1 MLKKIFFPLLVL
13 LCCICNIVTAQVTP
27 DGILFQAV
35 ARDANGNAAAGRNIY
50 AKVNLLKS
58 TATGTSVYA
67 ESFKVVST
75 DDGVFT
81 IVIGKGTRT
90 SGVAGLSSIAWNEA
104 LHFVNIQIAIEPSL
118 PTPGWSADNNYVDMG
133 TSQLWTVPYAL
144 FSSKATVADS
154 AMSISTIVPGS
165 KGGTGVN
172 NTGRTITLGQN
183 LTFKGTGDITITT
196 TGVSNISLPTTGL
209 LANTQYVSDRIGTD
223 TVSLSNR
230 INALGV
236 SSGNTT
242 ALKVN
247 ISDTASMLNP
257 YLRKL
262 DTASLSKRIN
272 VKLDSAQI
280 PGIIAPYLASVAGL
294 KYADSAAMLLPYAIR
309 SNTIA
314 SINTKTNIADTAA
327 MLLPYAIRS
336 NTIASIDAE
345 KTRAL
350 AAEVLK
356 VNIADT
362 ASMLNRRFARD
373 TVALSNRINLKTNI
387 ADTSAM
393 LLPYA
398 IKSNTETSINTKVNI
413 IDTAAMLSPYA
424 INSNTVAS
432 IDAEKTRALTAEAL
446 KVNIADTASMLN
458 RRFGRDTVALSN
470 RINLKVNISDTALM
484 LSRRF
489 ARDTASLSN
498 RINLKTNI
506 ADTAAMLL
514 PYAIRSNTIASINA
528 EKARAIAEEA
538 LKVNIADTS
547 DMLLPYAIRSN
558 TIASINLKT
567 NIADTALM
575 LSRRFAR
582 DTASLS
588 NRINLKTNS
597 ADTAAMLLPYAI
609 RSNTVASINAEKAR
623 AIAEEALK
631 VNIADTTDMLLPY
644 AIRSNTIAS
653 INLKTNIADT
663 ALMLSRRFARDTA
676 ALSRRINLKTNIED
690 TAAMLL
696 PYAIRS
702 NTIASIN
709 AEKARAIGEEALK
722 VNIEDTAAMLLP
734 YAIRSNTVASINLK
748 TNIADTAAML
758 LPYAIRSN
766 TIASINLKTNI
777 ADTALMLSRRFAR
790 DTVSL
795 SNRINALG
803 TSVTNA
809 ISDASASN
817 GADLAAEIAR
827 ATAAEAL
834 KVNIADTSL
843 MLTRRFGRDTV
854 SLSNRINL
862 KTNIAD
868 TAAMLLPYA
877 IRSNTIAS
885 INAEKARAIAEEA
898 LKVNIADT
906 TDMLLPYAIRSN
918 TIASI
923 NLKTNI
929 ADTALMLSRR
939 FARDTASLSNR
950 INLKTNITDTA
961 DMLLPYAIRSNTETS
976 INAEKTRALTAEAL
990 KVNFSDTSLMLT
1002 KRFARDTVSLSN
1014 RINALGTSV
1023 ENAISDAV
1031 ESNGADLA
1039 AEIARATA
1047 AENLKVNIADTS
1059 LMLTKRFGRDTVAL
1073 SNRINLKTNIADT
1086 ADMLLP
1092 YAIRSNTETSIN
1104 AEKSRA
1110 LTAEALKVN
1119 IADTANMLSRRIA
1132 RDTVSLSNR
1141 INALGSSV
1149 STEISNAISSGGS
1162 DLAAEIARATAA
1174 EALKVNISDTS
1185 AMLTRRFA
1193 RDTVALS
1200 NRINLKTNIADT
1212 AAMLLPYAVRSNT
1225 IASITAETT
1234 RAIAAETALDTRVTS
1249 NTASITAETTRA
1261 IAAETALDTRVTSN
1275 TASITAETTRA
1286 IAAETALD
1294 TRVTSNTASITAETT
1309 RAIAAETALDTR
1321 VTSNTAS
1328 ITAETTRAIAAE
1340 TALDTRVTSNTAS
1353 ITAETTRAIAAETA
1367 LDTRVTTNASNIATN
1382 TANINSNTI
1391 NISNNATNIAANTI
1405 AINNRV
1411 SFTDMP
1417 TFLLPYLK
1425 IEDTTNMLANYK
1437 AAMIDNNARI
1447 DALVA
1452 DTATLITRFSYKEN
1466 LSNKS
1471 IDVSGDATS
1480 DTKYPTVKA
1489 VKDFVDNAITIATP
1503 DASTTV
1509 KGKIQLSG
1517 DLAGIAASPS
1527 VATVGGS
1534 TAVAINAA
1542 TILANTAT
1550 DANTVST
1557 IVKRDA
1563 SGNFIAG
1570 TITAGL
1576 TGNVTGNVTGNLTGN
1591 ASTATKLAA
1600 TKNIYGNAFDG
1611 SADLTQAIAGTFGG
1625 TGIDNGSKTITL
1637 GGNLLTANSFTTAGN
1652 FSTTLTSIGETNITL
1667 PTTGTIATLAGT
1679 ETMTN
1684 KTIVNVALTGVPTAP
1699 TAAAGT
1705 STNQLATTEFVN
1717 ATTSAATPDASP
1729 TVKGKI
1735 QLAGDLSGIAT
1746 SPTVNSVGGSSSST
1760 INTATILANAAT
1772 DINSNGTIVKRDI
1785 VGNFSA
1791 GTITADLAGNAST
1804 ATKLA
1809 ATKNIYGNAFDG
1821 SVNLTQAI
1829 AGTFGGTGVNN
1840 GNKTITLGGNILT
1853 ANSFTTVGNYST
1865 TLTSLGETNITLPTT
1880 GTIATLAGTETL
1892 LNKTL
1897 ASVNLT
1903 GIPTAPTA
1911 AANTNTDQVATT
1923 AFVLTTTAAAT
1934 PDATSILKGKVQLTN
1949 DFGGTAA
1956 LPTVVRVGGSTATDI
1971 NTATILANAST
1982 EVNTASAIVKRDA
1995 NGDFSAGTITANL
2008 LGTATNITGIALGA
2022 NGGTGVNNTGK
2033 TITLGGNIN
2042 TGRNFITTGVSGSGA
2057 DITFKTTNT
2066 TNLILP
2072 TAGTL
2077 ATLAGTEEFTNKT
2090 INGLSLIPATIGFSI
2105 SGGTTSKSLTI
2116 NNDATVS
2123 GTNTGDQTITLTGD
2137 VTGSGTGLFAT
2148 TLASSGVSA
2157 GVYGGATSVPT
2168 ITIDEKGRITN
2179 AAATTIT
2186 GVSSIGSLLESGKI
2200 IVGDQNNQAAKVDM
2214 SGDISI
2220 NNAGATTIGAN
2231 KITTSKLVNSA
2242 VTYDKIQNVS
2252 ATNKILGRV
2261 SAGAGLVEEISTIG
2275 TGNVV
2280 RAISPEFTG
2289 TPKVPTAT
2297 YPSND
2302 GTIASTQY
2310 VTTAIN
2316 NISASSV
2323 SGILGGAN
2331 GGTGVDNTGRT
2342 ITLGGDVNIAKNFTT
2357 TGTTGSNASDI
2368 TFKTTGPTV
2377 LELPLSGK
2385 LATMSDVSSS
2395 SIGGQQITGI
2405 INPVN
2410 GGTGVANDNTKLIT
2424 LGGSI
2429 TTGANLTT
2437 TGVTGSGANITFKT
2451 TAATDV
2457 ILPTTGT
2464 IATLAG
2470 TEILTAKTISALDNT
2485 ISNISNASIAASA
2498 NIDDTKLATISSAGK
2513 VLNAATT
2520 ATNANTADAIVARD
2534 ANGAFTAG
2542 IITASL
2548 NGNASSA
2555 TKLAATK
2562 TIYGNAFDG
2571 TANLTNIIASGFGGT
2586 GNGFTKFIGPAG
2598 SEKLFTLPNAD
2609 ATILTSNALVTVGQ
2623 GGTGAATAT
2632 QNFVFAGPA
2641 TGSSAGAPS
2650 FRALTAADLPAGS
2663 GSYIANSTTQQASSN
2678 FNISGAGIVGGNLT
2692 ANSFIVPGASS
2703 TQFLKGDGTLDGAT
2717 YATAGA
2723 NANITSLTGL
2733 TTALSLA
2740 QGGTGSTSKNF
2751 ADLTTAQTIAGAKTF
2766 SAIATFNTD
2775 ININGLKIG
2784 KGNSNTG
2791 ENTALGVNALSTN
2804 TGNYNTATGFEALKL
2819 SSSSSYNSGFGSRSL
2834 SNNTTGFE
2842 NTGLGF
2848 QSLYTNTTGNTNT
2861 ALGVNSMAL
2870 NTTGSFNIGL
2880 GNASLYNNT
2889 TGENNTGLGRAAL
2902 FTNTTGS
2909 SNTAIGFNAD
2919 VSTANLNNATALGA
2933 GAIVAASNT
2942 IQLGNAN
2949 IANVK
2954 TSGTITAGAV
2964 TYPKV
2969 DGLAGQVLITD
2980 GLGVPTFRTLDGAG
2994 ATLTNGKILVGN
3006 ASNVATAVNISGD
3019 VSITNTGVA
3028 TIADASITTSKLALG
3043 SVETDDLAASAVTFA
3058 KMQNIATNKL
3068 LGRTTAS
3075 TGAVEEI
3082 AMSGSGNVSRVIVPT
3097 YASMLL
3103 LNDSHSGALIYTQ
3116 HNNSPSF
3123 PDNLADGFYCTI
3135 VNYGGAPCTSN
3146 TLTLA
3151 KFYTNNTGNTGSST
3165 FTIPLG
3171 GTVSVYAIT
3180 IGGAKRYYINYGDAP
3195 AIAGTGLTNN
3205 AGTFNVNTSQNIST
3219 LSNLT
3224 TNGLVT
3230 TTGGTGALSV
3240 VASLPVT
3247 QGGTGLTSLT
3257 TGDLLYANGANS
3269 LAKLGIGTNGQIL
3282 TTNGTTIS
3290 WAPNSSASLSGG
3302 VAGAIPY
3309 QSAVG
3314 VTGYTAAGTSGQF
3327 LTSAGTG
3334 APTWTT
3340 IIPVANGGTG
3350 AATLT
3355 SNAVLL
3361 GNGTGAVQ
3369 TVAPGTTGNVLV
3381 SNGTTWVSQAA
3392 GASGVSLLG
3401 SIAATSNVKGATI
3414 SGSTLTLTPADATN
3428 GGIVTA
3434 AAQTFAGTKTFADVA
3449 LSGAINGNSTTS
3461 STIAGFNAAISS
3473 VTANLTISSANAA
3486 TYNGKVLVCSGSA
3499 FTVTFD
3505 STVPVGFSC
3514 MILQSDNNTVSFAGT
3529 NNRYNYTSTSGI
3541 YAIATAM
3548 CYASGSVLLTGDL
3561 Q

>member
-1 MLKKIFFPLLVL
+1 MLNKLFFLLLVI
-13 LCCICNIVTAQVTP
+13 LCCIGNTASAQVSP

-90 SGVAGLSSIAWNEA
+90 SGVAGLTSIAWNEA
-104 LHFVNIQIAIEPSL
+104 LYFVNIQIAIEPSL
-118 PTPGWSADNNYVDMG
+118 PTPGWSADNNFVDMG

-183 LTFKGTGDITITT
+183 LTFNGIGDITITT

-230 INALGV
+230 INALGI
-236 SSGNTT
+236 SSGNSTS
-242 ALKVN
+242 LKVN
-247 ISDTASMLNP
+247 ISDTANMLNP
-257 YLRKL
+257 YLRKA
-262 DTASLSKRIN
+262 DTASLSNRIN
-272 VKLDSAQI
+272 IKLDSAQI
-280 PGIIAPYLASVAGL
+280 PGIIAPYLVAVAGV
-294 KYADSAAMLLPYAIR
+294 KYADTASMLLPYAIR

-350 AAEVLK
+350 AAEALK

-362 ASMLNRRFARD
+362 ATMLNRRFARD

-387 ADTSAM
+387 ADTASMLLPYAIRSNTIASINTKTNITDTAAM

-398 IKSNTETSINTKVNI
+398 LRSNTITSIN
-413 IDTAAMLSPYA
+413 
-424 INSNTVAS
+424 
-432 IDAEKTRALTAEAL
+432 AEKTRALAAEAL
-446 KVNIADTASMLN
+446 KVNIADTAIMLSN
-458 RRFGRDTVALSN
+458 RFARDTAALSN

-489 ARDTASLSN
+489 ARDTASLSR
-498 RINLKTNI
+498 RINLKTEI
-506 ADTAAMLL
+506 
-514 PYAIRSNTIASINA
+514 
-528 EKARAIAEEA
+528 
-538 LKVNIADTS
+538 
-547 DMLLPYAIRSN
+547 
-558 TIASINLKT
+558 
-567 NIADTALM
+567 
-575 LSRRFAR
+575 
-582 DTASLS
+582 
-588 NRINLKTNS
+588 

-609 RSNTVASINAEKAR
+609 RSNTVASINAEKTR

-631 VNIADTTDMLLPY
+631 VNI
-644 AIRSNTIAS
+644 
-653 INLKTNIADT
+653 
-663 ALMLSRRFARDTA
+663 
-676 ALSRRINLKTNIED
+676 E
-690 TAAMLL
+690 
-696 PYAIRS
+696 
-702 NTIASIN
+702 
-709 AEKARAIGEEALK
+709 
-722 VNIEDTAAMLLP
+722 
-734 YAIRSNTVASINLK
+734 
-748 TNIADTAAML
+748 DTAAML

-777 ADTALMLSRRFAR
+777 SDTALMLSRRFAR
-790 DTVSL
+790 DTASL
-795 SNRINALG
+795 SR
-803 TSVTNA
+803 
-809 ISDASASN
+809 
-817 GADLAAEIAR
+817 
-827 ATAAEAL
+827 
-834 KVNIADTSL
+834 
-843 MLTRRFGRDTV
+843 
-854 SLSNRINL
+854 RINL
-862 KTNIAD
+862 KIEIAD

-877 IRSNTIAS
+877 IRSNTVAS
-885 INAEKARAIAEEA
+885 INAEKTRAIAEEA
-898 LKVNIADT
+898 LKVNIEDT
-906 TDMLLPYAIRSN
+906 AAMLLPYAIRSN

-929 ADTALMLSRR
+929 SDTALMLSRR
-939 FARDTASLSNR
+939 FARDTASLSRR
-950 INLKTNITDTA
+950 INLKIEIADTA
-961 DMLLPYAIRSNTETS
+961 AMLLPYAIRSNTVAS
-976 INAEKTRALTAEAL
+976 INAEKTRAIAEEAL
-990 KVNFSDTSLMLT
+990 KVNIEDTAAMLLPYAIRSNTIASINLKTNISDTALMLSR
-1002 KRFARDTVSLSN
+1002 RFARDTVALSNRINLKVNIADTALMLNRRIARDTVSLSN
-1014 RINALGTSV
+1014 RINALGNSVANEISNVISSNGADLAAEIARATAAENLKVNISDTSQMLTRRIARDTVSLSNRINALSTSV
-1023 ENAISDAV
+1023 QNAISDASA
-1031 ESNGADLA
+1031 SNGADLA

-1047 AENLKVNIADTS
+1047 AENLKVNIADTA
-1059 LMLTKRFGRDTVAL
+1059 LMLTRRFARDTASL
-1073 SNRINLKTNIADT
+1073 SRRINLKTNIADT

-1104 AEKSRA
+1104 TEKTRAIAAEV
-1110 LTAEALKVN
+1110 LKVN
-1119 IADTANMLSRRIA
+1119 IADTALMLSRRFA

-1149 STEISNAISSGGS
+1149 SNDIADAISSGGS

-1174 EALKVNISDTS
+1174 ENLKVNISDTS
-1185 AMLTRRFA
+1185 LMLTRRFA

-1212 AAMLLPYAVRSNT
+1212 AAMLLPYAIRSNT

-1234 RAIAAETALDTRVTS
+1234 RATTAENLKVNIADTATMLSRRFARDTVALSDRINLKTNIADTADMLLPYAIRSNTIASITAETTRATAAEAALDTRVVS

-1275 TASITAETTRA
+1275 TASITAERTRA

-1294 TRVTSNTASITAETT
+1294 TRVTSNTASITSNTNNIVLNLAKEIADSLTLASRIT
-1309 RAIAAETALDTR
+1309 SSENNITINTNDIAANLSKQRIDSGTLRNLINEN
-1321 VTSNTAS
+1321 TSSINTNLLKEQTDSLTLATKIRTDS
-1328 ITAETTRAIAAE
+1328 TDLYAKSVSDSTVLRGLI
-1340 TALDTRVTSNTAS
+1340 NTN
-1353 ITAETTRAIAAETA
+1353 INDINTN
-1367 LDTRVTTNASNIATN
+1367 TTNIAN
-1382 TANINSNTI
+1382 NAI
-1391 NISNNATNIAANTI
+1391 NISTNATNIAANTA

-1417 TFLLPYLK
+1417 TFLLPYVK
-1425 IEDTTNMLANYK
+1425 IEDTLNMLANYK

-1471 IDVSGDATS
+1471 TDVSGDATS
-1480 DTKYPTVKA
+1480 DTKYPSVKA
-1489 VKDFVDNAITIATP
+1489 VKDFVDNAITVATP
-1503 DASTTV
+1503 DASSTV

-1517 DLAGIAASPS
+1517 DLTGIAASPT

-1557 IVKRDA
+1557 IIKRDA

-1570 TITAGL
+1570 TITAAL
-1576 TGNVTGNVTGNLTGN
+1576 TGNVTGNVTGELTGN

-1625 TGIDNGSKTITL
+1625 TGVDNGSKTITL
-1637 GGNLLTANSFTTAGN
+1637 GGNILTANSFTTAGN
-1652 FSTTLTSIGETNITL
+1652 YSTTLTSIGETNITL

-1679 ETMTN
+1679 ETLTN
-1684 KTIVNVALTGVPTAP
+1684 KTIVDLTLTGVPTAP

-1717 ATTSAATPDASP
+1717 ASTSAATPDASP

-1735 QLAGDLSGIAT
+1735 QLAGDLGGIAT
-1746 SPTVNSVGGSSSST
+1746 LPTVNSVGGSSSST

-1772 DINSNGTIVKRDI
+1772 DVNSSSTIVKRDV

-1791 GTITADLAGNAST
+1791 GTITAELVGNAST
-1804 ATKLA
+1804 ATKLV

-1821 SVNLTQAI
+1821 SVDLTQAI

-1840 GNKTITLGGNILT
+1840 GDKTITLGGNILT

-1865 TLTSLGETNITLPTT
+1865 TLTTTGATNITLPTT
-1880 GTIATLAGTETL
+1880 GTVATLAGTETL

-1897 ASVNLT
+1897 ADVTLT
-1903 GIPTAPTA
+1903 GVPTAPTA
-1911 AANTNTDQVATT
+1911 SANTNTDQVATT
-1923 AFVLTTTAAAT
+1923 AFVLSTTAAAT
-1934 PDATSILKGKVQLTN
+1934 PDATSVLKGKVQLTN

-1956 LPTVVRVGGSTATDI
+1956 LPQVVRVGGSTAASI
-1971 NTATILANAST
+1971 NAATILANTAT
-1982 EVNTASAIVKRDA
+1982 EVNTSSTLVKRDG
-1995 NGDFSAGTITANL
+1995 NGDFSAGIITANL

-2022 NGGTGVNNTGK
+2022 NGGTGVDNTGK
-2033 TITLGGNIN
+2033 TITLGGDII
-2042 TGRNFITTGVSGSGA
+2042 TGRNFTTTGVTGSGA

-2077 ATLAGTEEFTNKT
+2077 ATLAGTEAFTNKT

-2105 SGGTTSKSLTI
+2105 SGGTTSKSLTVG
-2116 NNDATVS
+2116 NDATVS

-2137 VTGSGTGLFAT
+2137 VTGSGTGSFAT

-2179 AAATTIT
+2179 ASATTIT
-2186 GVSSIGSLLESGKI
+2186 GVSSIGSLLENGKI
-2200 IVGDQNNQAAKVDM
+2200 IVGDQNDQAAKVDM
-2214 SGDISI
+2214 TGDISI
-2220 NNAGATTIGAN
+2220 INTGATTIGAN
-2231 KITTSKLVNSA
+2231 KITTAKLVNSA
-2242 VTYDKIQNVS
+2242 VTYAKMQNVS
-2252 ATNKILGRV
+2252 ATDKILGRV
-2261 SAGAGLVEEISTIG
+2261 SAGAGVIEEIATIG

-2280 RAISPEFTG
+2280 RSISPTFTG
-2289 TPKVPTAT
+2289 VPTVPTAT

-2323 SGILGGAN
+2323 SGILGGTN

-2342 ITLGGDVNIAKNFTT
+2342 ITLGGNVNIAKNFTT
-2357 TGTTGSNASDI
+2357 TGMTGANASDI

-2395 SIGGQQITGI
+2395 SIGGQQITGV

-2437 TGVTGSGANITFKT
+2437 TGVTGSGADITFKT
-2451 TAATDV
+2451 TGATDV

-2470 TEILTAKTISALDNT
+2470 TETLTAKTIDALDNT
-2485 ISNISNASIAASA
+2485 LLNISNASIAAGA
-2498 NIDDTKLATISSAGK
+2498 NIEDTKLATISTAGK

-2520 ATNANTADAIVARD
+2520 ATNGNTPDAIVARD

-2586 GNGFTKFIGPAG
+2586 GNGFTKFIGPASG
-2598 SEKLFTLPNAD
+2598 EKLFTLPNAD
-2609 ATILTSNALVTVGQ
+2609 ATILTTNALVTVGQ
-2623 GGTGAATAT
+2623 GGTGASTAT

-2678 FNISGAGIVGGNLT
+2678 FNISGDGVVGGNVT
-2692 ANSFIVPGASS
+2692 ANSFIVPSATSS
-2703 TQFLKGDGTLDGAT
+2703 QFLKGDGTLDGRT
-2717 YATAGA
+2717 FATAGA

-2740 QGGTGSTSKNF
+2740 QGGTGSTTKNF
-2751 ADLTTAQTIAGAKTF
+2751 MDLSTAQTIAGVKTF
-2766 SAIATFNTD
+2766 NNMVNAPSLSLNNGTATWQISGPANSSSLTILQAGCCGRIEIDNLGRMGIGANYSPAYQLDVEGDGRFTKD
-2775 ININGLKIG
+2775 ILVNGLTIG
-2784 KGNSNTG
+2784 LGAGQIASNTVVG
-2791 ENTALGVNALSTN
+2791 
-2804 TGNYNTATGFEALKL
+2804 K
-2819 SSSSSYNSGFGSRSL
+2819 NSL
-2834 SNNTTGFE
+2834 IANTTGE
-2842 NTGLGF
+2842 LNTVLG
-2848 QSLYTNTTGNTNT
+2848 SDALKTNTTGN
-2861 ALGVNSMAL
+2861 
-2870 NTTGSFNIGL
+2870 
-2880 GNASLYNNT
+2880 
-2889 TGENNTGLGRAAL
+2889 
-2902 FTNTTGS
+2902 
-2909 SNTAIGFNAD
+2909 SNTAIGVQALFAN
-2919 VSTANLNNATALGA
+2919 VSGSMNTAVGQWSLSGTTGSKNTAIGYSAVTGTNNLTNATAIGYGA
-2933 GAIVAASNT
+2933 VVAASNT
-2942 IQLGNAN
+2942 IQLGDV
-2949 IANVK
+2949 NVTNVN
-2954 TSGTITAGAV
+2954 TSGTIKAGAV
-2964 TYPKV
+2964 TYPKI
-2969 DGLAGQVLITD
+2969 DGTSGQVLVTD
-2980 GLGVPTFRTLDGAG
+2980 GAGNASFRTIDGAG
-2994 ATLTNGKILVGN
+2994 ANLTDGKILVGN
-3006 ASNVATAVNISGD
+3006 ASNIAAPVNLSGD
-3019 VSITNTGVA
+3019 ITMTNAGVTSI
-3028 TIADASITTSKLALG
+3028 ASN
-3043 SVETDDLAASAVTFA
+3043 AVTFA

-3075 TGAVEEI
+3075 TGVIEEI
-3082 AMSGSGNVSRVIVPT
+3082 SMSGSGNVSRVIVPT
-3097 YASMLL
+3097 YASMLS

-3123 PDNLADGFYCTI
+3123 PETLADGFVCTI
-3135 VNYGGAPCTSN
+3135 VNYGGAVCTSN
-3146 TLTLA
+3146 TLTSA

-3165 FTIPLG
+3165 FSIPLG
-3171 GTVSVYAIT
+3171 GTATVYAIK
-3180 IGGAKRYYINYGDAP
+3180 IGGAQRYYINYGDAP
-3195 AIAGTGLTNN
+3195 AIAGTGITNS
-3205 AGTFNVNTSQNIST
+3205 AGTLNVNTTQNIGT

-3240 VASLPVT
+3240 IASLPVT
-3247 QGGTGLTSLT
+3247 QGGTGLTTLT

-3314 VTGYTAAGTSGQF
+3314 VTSYTAAGTSGQF

-3340 IIPVANGGTG
+3340 TIPVANGGTG

-3392 GASGVSLLG
+3392 GASGVSLVG
-3401 SIAATSNVKGATI
+3401 TIAATSNVKGATI

-3461 STIAGFNAAISS
+3461 STIAGFNAAITS

-3514 MILQSDNNTVSFAGT
+3514 MILQSDNNTVSFLGT

>member
-1 MLKKIFFPLLVL
+1 
-13 LCCICNIVTAQVTP
+13 
-27 DGILFQAV
+27 
-35 ARDANGNAAAGRNIY
+35 
-50 AKVNLLKS
+50 
-58 TATGTSVYA
+58 
-67 ESFKVVST
+67 
-75 DDGVFT
+75 
-81 IVIGKGTRT
+81 
-90 SGVAGLSSIAWNEA
+90 
-104 LHFVNIQIAIEPSL
+104 
-118 PTPGWSADNNYVDMG
+118 
-133 TSQLWTVPYAL
+133 
-144 FSSKATVADS
+144 
-154 AMSISTIVPGS
+154 
-165 KGGTGVN
+165 
-172 NTGRTITLGQN
+172 
-183 LTFKGTGDITITT
+183 
-196 TGVSNISLPTTGL
+196 
-209 LANTQYVSDRIGTD
+209 
-223 TVSLSNR
+223 
-230 INALGV
+230 
-236 SSGNTT
+236 
-242 ALKVN
+242 
-247 ISDTASMLNP
+247 
-257 YLRKL
+257 
-262 DTASLSKRIN
+262 
-272 VKLDSAQI
+272 
-280 PGIIAPYLASVAGL
+280 
-294 KYADSAAMLLPYAIR
+294 
-309 SNTIA
+309 
-314 SINTKTNIADTAA
+314 
-327 MLLPYAIRS
+327 
-336 NTIASIDAE
+336 
-345 KTRAL
+345 
-350 AAEVLK
+350 
-356 VNIADT
+356 
-362 ASMLNRRFARD
+362 
-373 TVALSNRINLKTNI
+373 
-387 ADTSAM
+387 
-393 LLPYA
+393 
-398 IKSNTETSINTKVNI
+398 
-413 IDTAAMLSPYA
+413 
-424 INSNTVAS
+424 
-432 IDAEKTRALTAEAL
+432 
-446 KVNIADTASMLN
+446 
-458 RRFGRDTVALSN
+458 
-470 RINLKVNISDTALM
+470 
-484 LSRRF
+484 
-489 ARDTASLSN
+489 
-498 RINLKTNI
+498 
-506 ADTAAMLL
+506 
-514 PYAIRSNTIASINA
+514 
-528 EKARAIAEEA
+528 
-538 LKVNIADTS
+538 
-547 DMLLPYAIRSN
+547 
-558 TIASINLKT
+558 
-567 NIADTALM
+567 
-575 LSRRFAR
+575 
-582 DTASLS
+582 
-588 NRINLKTNS
+588 
-597 ADTAAMLLPYAI
+597 
-609 RSNTVASINAEKAR
+609 
-623 AIAEEALK
+623 
-631 VNIADTTDMLLPY
+631 
-644 AIRSNTIAS
+644 
-653 INLKTNIADT
+653 
-663 ALMLSRRFARDTA
+663 
-676 ALSRRINLKTNIED
+676 
-690 TAAMLL
+690 
-696 PYAIRS
+696 
-702 NTIASIN
+702 
-709 AEKARAIGEEALK
+709 
-722 VNIEDTAAMLLP
+722 
-734 YAIRSNTVASINLK
+734 
-748 TNIADTAAML
+748 
-758 LPYAIRSN
+758 
-766 TIASINLKTNI
+766 
-777 ADTALMLSRRFAR
+777 
-790 DTVSL
+790 
-795 SNRINALG
+795 
-803 TSVTNA
+803 
-809 ISDASASN
+809 
-817 GADLAAEIAR
+817 
-827 ATAAEAL
+827 
-834 KVNIADTSL
+834 
-843 MLTRRFGRDTV
+843 
-854 SLSNRINL
+854 
-862 KTNIAD
+862 
-868 TAAMLLPYA
+868 
-877 IRSNTIAS
+877 
-885 INAEKARAIAEEA
+885 
-898 LKVNIADT
+898 
-906 TDMLLPYAIRSN
+906 
-918 TIASI
+918 
-923 NLKTNI
+923 
-929 ADTALMLSRR
+929 
-939 FARDTASLSNR
+939 
-950 INLKTNITDTA
+950 
-961 DMLLPYAIRSNTETS
+961 
-976 INAEKTRALTAEAL
+976 
-990 KVNFSDTSLMLT
+990 
-1002 KRFARDTVSLSN
+1002 
-1014 RINALGTSV
+1014 
-1023 ENAISDAV
+1023 
-1031 ESNGADLA
+1031 
-1039 AEIARATA
+1039 
-1047 AENLKVNIADTS
+1047 
-1059 LMLTKRFGRDTVAL
+1059 
-1073 SNRINLKTNIADT
+1073 
-1086 ADMLLP
+1086 
-1092 YAIRSNTETSIN
+1092 
-1104 AEKSRA
+1104 
-1110 LTAEALKVN
+1110 
-1119 IADTANMLSRRIA
+1119 
-1132 RDTVSLSNR
+1132 
-1141 INALGSSV
+1141 
-1149 STEISNAISSGGS
+1149 
-1162 DLAAEIARATAA
+1162 
-1174 EALKVNISDTS
+1174 
-1185 AMLTRRFA
+1185 
-1193 RDTVALS
+1193 
-1200 NRINLKTNIADT
+1200 
-1212 AAMLLPYAVRSNT
+1212 
-1225 IASITAETT
+1225 
-1234 RAIAAETALDTRVTS
+1234 
-1249 NTASITAETTRA
+1249 
-1261 IAAETALDTRVTSN
+1261 
-1275 TASITAETTRA
+1275 
-1286 IAAETALD
+1286 
-1294 TRVTSNTASITAETT
+1294 
-1309 RAIAAETALDTR
+1309 
-1321 VTSNTAS
+1321 
-1328 ITAETTRAIAAE
+1328 
-1340 TALDTRVTSNTAS
+1340 
-1353 ITAETTRAIAAETA
+1353 
-1367 LDTRVTTNASNIATN
+1367 
-1382 TANINSNTI
+1382 
-1391 NISNNATNIAANTI
+1391 
-1405 AINNRV
+1405 
-1411 SFTDMP
+1411 MP

-1550 DANTVST
+1550 DANTNST

-1600 TKNIYGNAFDG
+1600 TKLIYGNAFDG

-1637 GGNLLTANSFTTAGN
+1637 GGNILTANSFTTAGN
-1652 FSTTLTSIGETNITL
+1652 FSTILTSIGETNITL

-1684 KTIVNVALTGVPTAP
+1684 KTIVDVALTGLPTAP

-1705 STNQLATTEFVN
+1705 STTQIATTEFVN

-1735 QLAGDLSGIAT
+1735 QLAGDLGGIAT

-1760 INTATILANAAT
+1760 INNATILANAAT
-1772 DINSNGTIVKRDI
+1772 DVNSSGTIVKRDI

-1821 SVNLTQAI
+1821 SVDLTQAI
-1829 AGTFGGTGVNN
+1829 AGTYGGTGINN
-1840 GNKTITLGGNILT
+1840 GSKTITLGGNILT

-1865 TLTSLGETNITLPTT
+1865 TLTSTGVTNITLPTT
-1880 GTIATLAGTETL
+1880 GTIATIAGTETL

-1897 ASVNLT
+1897 ADVILT
-1903 GIPTAPTA
+1903 GVPTAPTA
-1911 AANTNTDQVATT
+1911 TANTNTDQVATT
-1923 AFVLTTTAAAT
+1923 AFVLSTTAAAT

-1956 LPTVVRVGGSTATDI
+1956 LPQVAKVGGSTAAAI
-1971 NTATILANAST
+1971 NAATILANTAT
-1982 EVNTASAIVKRDA
+1982 NVNTVSAIVKRDA
-1995 NGDFSAGTITANL
+1995 NGDFSAGAITANL

-2022 NGGTGVNNTGK
+2022 NGGTGIDNTGK
-2033 TITLGGNIN
+2033 TITLGGDIN
-2042 TGRNFITTGVSGSGA
+2042 TGRNFTTTGVTGSGA
-2057 DITFKTTNT
+2057 DITLKTTNT
-2066 TNLILP
+2066 TSLILP
-2072 TAGTL
+2072 TSGTL
-2077 ATLAGTEEFTNKT
+2077 ATLAGTEAFTNKT
-2090 INGLSLIPATIGFSI
+2090 INGLSLIPASIGFSI

-2116 NNDATVS
+2116 GNDATVS

-2137 VTGSGTGLFAT
+2137 VTGSGTGSFAT

-2261 SAGAGLVEEISTIG
+2261 SVGAGLVEEISTIG

-2302 GTIASTQY
+2302 QTIASTQY

-2395 SIGGQQITGI
+2395 SIGGQQITGV

-2410 GGTGVANDNTKLIT
+2410 GGTGVANDNTKTIT

-2437 TGVTGSGANITFKT
+2437 IGVTGSGANITFKT

-2470 TEILTAKTISALDNT
+2470 TETLTAKIIDALDNT
-2485 ISNISNASIAASA
+2485 ISNISNASIAAGA
-2498 NIDDTKLATISSAGK
+2498 NIEDTKLATISTAGK
-2513 VLNAATT
+2513 VLNTATT
-2520 ATNANTADAIVARD
+2520 ATNANTVDAIVARD

-2586 GNGFTKFIGPAG
+2586 GNGFTKFIGPASG
-2598 SEKLFTLPNAD
+2598 EKLFTLPNAD
-2609 ATILTSNALVTVGQ
+2609 ATILTSNALVTVAQ

-2678 FNISGAGIVGGNLT
+2678 FNISGDGVVGGNVT
-2692 ANSFIVPGASS
+2692 ASSFIVPNALS
-2703 TQFLKGDGTLDGAT
+2703 TQFLKGDGTLDGRT
-2717 YATAGA
+2717 FATAGA

-2751 ADLTTAQTIAGAKTF
+2751 VDLTTAQTIAGQKTF
-2766 SAIATFNTD
+2766 SGTTIF
-2775 ININGLKIG
+2775 
-2784 KGNSNTG
+2784 NSNITVSG
-2791 ENTALGVNALSTN
+2791 LTIGLGGGTDNTNAAFGNGALTSNTVGLNNTAIGNAALTLN
-2804 TGNYNTATGFEALKL
+2804 TGSYNTAI
-2819 SSSSSYNSGFGSRSL
+2819 GSQVL
-2834 SNNTTGFE
+2834 PINTTGTNNTAMGYGALYNNVSGSSNSAIGDGALFY
-2842 NTGLGF
+2842 NTGSNNIAVG
-2848 QSLYTNTTGNTNT
+2848 SGANDKNTTGND
-2861 ALGVNSMAL
+2861 
-2870 NTTGSFNIGL
+2870 
-2880 GNASLYNNT
+2880 
-2889 TGENNTGLGRAAL
+2889 
-2902 FTNTTGS
+2902 
-2909 SNTAIGFNAD
+2909 NTAIGFNALQPNTTG
-2919 VSTANLNNATALGA
+2919 SKNTAIGSGSRVATAALTNATAIGFGA
-2933 GAIVAASNT
+2933 NVAASNT
-2942 IQLGNAN
+2942 IQLGNTD
-2949 IANVK
+2949 ITNVK
-2954 TSGTITAGAV
+2954 TTGTITAGAV

-2969 DGLAGQVLITD
+2969 DGLAGQVLVTD

-3019 VSITNTGVA
+3019 VSITNTGAA

-3043 SVETDDLAASAVTFA
+3043 AVEADDLAASAVTFA

-3247 QGGTGLTSLT
+3247 QGGTGLTSLA
-3257 TGDLLYANGANS
+3257 TGDILYANGANS

-3282 TTNGTTIS
+3282 TTNGTSIS

-3309 QSAVG
+3309 QSGVG

-3334 APTWTT
+3334 APTWTS
-3340 IIPVANGGTG
+3340 IIPVTSGGTG

-3369 TVAPGTTGNVLV
+3369 TVSPGTTGNVLV

-3392 GASGVSLLG
+3392 GASGVSLVG
-3401 SIAATSNVKGATI
+3401 TIAATSNVKGATI
-3414 SGSTLTLTPADATN
+3414 SGSTITLTPADATN

>member
-1 MLKKIFFPLLVL
+1 
-13 LCCICNIVTAQVTP
+13 
-27 DGILFQAV
+27 
-35 ARDANGNAAAGRNIY
+35 
-50 AKVNLLKS
+50 
-58 TATGTSVYA
+58 
-67 ESFKVVST
+67 
-75 DDGVFT
+75 
-81 IVIGKGTRT
+81 
-90 SGVAGLSSIAWNEA
+90 
-104 LHFVNIQIAIEPSL
+104 
-118 PTPGWSADNNYVDMG
+118 
-133 TSQLWTVPYAL
+133 
-144 FSSKATVADS
+144 
-154 AMSISTIVPGS
+154 
-165 KGGTGVN
+165 
-172 NTGRTITLGQN
+172 
-183 LTFKGTGDITITT
+183 
-196 TGVSNISLPTTGL
+196 
-209 LANTQYVSDRIGTD
+209 
-223 TVSLSNR
+223 
-230 INALGV
+230 
-236 SSGNTT
+236 
-242 ALKVN
+242 
-247 ISDTASMLNP
+247 
-257 YLRKL
+257 
-262 DTASLSKRIN
+262 
-272 VKLDSAQI
+272 
-280 PGIIAPYLASVAGL
+280 
-294 KYADSAAMLLPYAIR
+294 MLLPYAIR

-314 SINTKTNIADTAA
+314 SIN
-327 MLLPYAIRS
+327 
-336 NTIASIDAE
+336 
-345 KTRAL
+345 
-350 AAEVLK
+350 
-356 VNIADT
+356 
-362 ASMLNRRFARD
+362 
-373 TVALSNRINLKTNI
+373 LKT
-387 ADTSAM
+387 
-393 LLPYA
+393 
-398 IKSNTETSINTKVNI
+398 
-413 IDTAAMLSPYA
+413 
-424 INSNTVAS
+424 
-432 IDAEKTRALTAEAL
+432 
-446 KVNIADTASMLN
+446 
-458 RRFGRDTVALSN
+458 
-470 RINLKVNISDTALM
+470 NISDTALM

-489 ARDTASLSN
+489 ARDTASLSR
-498 RINLKTNI
+498 RINLKTEI

-528 EKARAIAEEA
+528 EKNRAIA
-538 LKVNIADTS
+538 
-547 DMLLPYAIRSN
+547 
-558 TIASINLKT
+558 
-567 NIADTALM
+567 
-575 LSRRFAR
+575 
-582 DTASLS
+582 
-588 NRINLKTNS
+588 
-597 ADTAAMLLPYAI
+597 
-609 RSNTVASINAEKAR
+609 
-623 AIAEEALK
+623 
-631 VNIADTTDMLLPY
+631 
-644 AIRSNTIAS
+644 
-653 INLKTNIADT
+653 
-663 ALMLSRRFARDTA
+663 
-676 ALSRRINLKTNIED
+676 
-690 TAAMLL
+690 
-696 PYAIRS
+696 
-702 NTIASIN
+702 
-709 AEKARAIGEEALK
+709 EEALK

-748 TNIADTAAML
+748 TNIADTALMLSRRFARDTVALSNRINLKVNIADTALMLSRRIARDTVSLSNRINALSTSVTNAISDAAASSGADLAAEIARATAAENLKVNIADTSLMLTRRIGRDTVSLSNRINALSTSVTNAISDAAASSGADLAAEIARATAAEALKVNIADTSLMLTRRFARDTASLSRRINLKANIADTADML

-766 TIASINLKTNI
+766 TETSINTEKNRAITAENLKVNI
-777 ADTALMLSRRFAR
+777 ADTALMLTRRFAR

-803 TSVTNA
+803 TSVQNA
-809 ISDASASN
+809 ISDATASN

-843 MLTRRFGRDTV
+843 MLTRRF
-854 SLSNRINL
+854 
-862 KTNIAD
+862 
-868 TAAMLLPYA
+868 
-877 IRSNTIAS
+877 
-885 INAEKARAIAEEA
+885 
-898 LKVNIADT
+898 
-906 TDMLLPYAIRSN
+906 
-918 TIASI
+918 
-923 NLKTNI
+923 
-929 ADTALMLSRR
+929 
-939 FARDTASLSNR
+939 ARDTASLSRR
-950 INLKTNITDTA
+950 INLKA
-961 DMLLPYAIRSNTETS
+961 
-976 INAEKTRALTAEAL
+976 
-990 KVNFSDTSLMLT
+990 
-1002 KRFARDTVSLSN
+1002 
-1014 RINALGTSV
+1014 
-1023 ENAISDAV
+1023 
-1031 ESNGADLA
+1031 
-1039 AEIARATA
+1039 
-1047 AENLKVNIADTS
+1047 
-1059 LMLTKRFGRDTVAL
+1059 
-1073 SNRINLKTNIADT
+1073 NIADT

-1104 AEKSRA
+1104 TEKTRA
-1110 LTAEALKVN
+1110 ITAENLKVN
-1119 IADTANMLSRRIA
+1119 IADTANMLSRRFA

-1149 STEISNAISSGGS
+1149 SNEIADAISIGGT

-1174 EALKVNISDTS
+1174 EALKVNIADTS

-1212 AAMLLPYAVRSNT
+1212 AAMLLPYAIRSNT
-1225 IASITAETT
+1225 IASITAETTRATTAENLKVNIADTANMLSRRFARDTVALSDRINLKTNIADTADMLLPYAIRSNTIASITAETTRATAAETALDTRVSSNTASITAERT

-1249 NTASITAETTRA
+1249 NTASITAERTRA

-1275 TASITAETTRA
+1275 TASITSNTNNIAINLAKEKADSLTLATRIASSENNITINTTD
-1286 IAAETALD
+1286 IAANLSKQRIDSALL
-1294 TRVTSNTASITAETT
+1294 RNLINENTSSINTNLLKEQTDSLTLATKIRIDSTDLFAKIVADSTILRGLINTN
-1309 RAIAAETALDTR
+1309 
-1321 VTSNTAS
+1321 TSDINT
-1328 ITAETTRAIAAE
+1328 
-1340 TALDTRVTSNTAS
+1340 N
-1353 ITAETTRAIAAETA
+1353 
-1367 LDTRVTTNASNIATN
+1367 TTNIAN
-1382 TANINSNTI
+1382 NAI
-1391 NISNNATNIAANTI
+1391 NISINATNIAANTA

-1425 IEDTTNMLANYK
+1425 IEDTLSMLANYK

-1471 IDVSGDATS
+1471 TDISGDATS
-1480 DTKYPTVKA
+1480 NTKYPSVKA

-1517 DLAGIAASPS
+1517 DLAGIAASPT

-1534 TAVAINAA
+1534 TAAAINAA

-1550 DANTVST
+1550 DANTNNT

-1570 TITAGL
+1570 IITAAL

-1600 TKNIYGNAFDG
+1600 TKLIYGNAFDG

-1625 TGIDNGSKTITL
+1625 TGVDNGSKTITL

-1652 FSTTLTSIGETNITL
+1652 YSTILTSTGETNITL

-1684 KTIVNVALTGVPTAP
+1684 KTIVDLTLTGVPTAP

-1735 QLAGDLSGIAT
+1735 QLAGDLGGIAT

-1772 DINSNGTIVKRDI
+1772 DVNSSSTIVKRDI

-1791 GTITADLAGNAST
+1791 GTITADLLGNAST
-1804 ATKLA
+1804 ATKLV

-1821 SVNLTQAI
+1821 SADLTQAI
-1829 AGTFGGTGVNN
+1829 AGTYGGTGVNN
-1840 GNKTITLGGNILT
+1840 GNKTITLGGNLLT

-1865 TLTSLGETNITLPTT
+1865 TLTSTGATNITLPTT

-1897 ASVNLT
+1897 ADVTLT
-1903 GIPTAPTA
+1903 GVPTAPTA
-1911 AANTNTDQVATT
+1911 SANTNTDQVATT
-1923 AFVLTTTAAAT
+1923 AFVLSTTAAAT

-1956 LPTVVRVGGSTATDI
+1956 LPQVVRVGGSTATNI
-1971 NTATILANAST
+1971 NAATILANSAT
-1982 EVNTASAIVKRDA
+1982 DVNTASAIVKRDA
-1995 NGDFSAGTITANL
+1995 NGDFSAGIITANL
-2008 LGTATNITGIALGA
+2008 MGTATNITGIALGA

-2033 TITLGGNIN
+2033 TITLGGDIN
-2042 TGRNFITTGVSGSGA
+2042 TGRNFTTTGVTGSGA
-2057 DITFKTTNT
+2057 DITFRTTNT

-2072 TAGTL
+2072 TSGTI
-2077 ATLAGTEEFTNKT
+2077 ATLAGTEAFTNKT

-2137 VTGSGTGLFAT
+2137 VTGSGTGSFAT
-2148 TLASSGVSA
+2148 TLASSGVTA

-2168 ITIDEKGRITN
+2168 ITIDEKGRVTN

-2200 IVGDQNNQAAKVDM
+2200 IVGDQNDQASKVDM
-2214 SGDISI
+2214 NGDVTI
-2220 NNAGATTIGAN
+2220 NNLGATLIGASKIVTN
-2231 KITTSKLVNSA
+2231 KIANSS
-2242 VTYDKIQNVS
+2242 VTYAKMQNVS
-2252 ATNKILGRV
+2252 ATDKILGRV
-2261 SAGAGLVEEISTIG
+2261 STGAGVIEEISTIG

-2280 RAISPEFTG
+2280 RAISPVFTG
-2289 TPKVPTAT
+2289 TPTVPTAT

-2342 ITLGGDVNIAKNFTT
+2342 ITLGGNVNIAKNFTT
-2357 TGTTGSNASDI
+2357 TGMTGANASDI

-2395 SIGGQQITGI
+2395 SIGGQQITGV

-2437 TGVTGSGANITFKT
+2437 TGVTGSGADITFKT

-2470 TEILTAKTISALDNT
+2470 TETLTAKTIDALDNT
-2485 ISNISNASIAASA
+2485 ILNISNTNIAAGA
-2498 NIDDTKLATISSAGK
+2498 NIDDTKLATISTAGK
-2513 VLNAATT
+2513 VLNSATT
-2520 ATNANTADAIVARD
+2520 ATNANTPEAIVARD

-2571 TANLTNIIASGFGGT
+2571 SANLTNIIASGFGGT

-2598 SEKLFTLPNAD
+2598 SERLFTLPNVD
-2609 ATILTSNALVTVGQ
+2609 ATILTTNALVTVAQ

-2641 TGSSAGAPS
+2641 SGSSAGAPS

-2678 FNISGAGIVGGNLT
+2678 FNISGDGVVGGNVT
-2692 ANSFIVPGASS
+2692 ASSFIVPNALG
-2703 TQFLKGDGTLDGAT
+2703 TQFLKGDGTLDGT
-2717 YATAGA
+2717 TFATAGA
-2723 NANITSLTGL
+2723 NSNITSLTGL

-2751 ADLTTAQTIAGAKTF
+2751 VDLTTAQTIAGAKTF
-2766 SAIATFNTD
+2766 SGIATFNTD

-2791 ENTALGVNALSTN
+2791 ENTAIGVNALSAN
-2804 TGNYNTATGFEALKL
+2804 TGNFNTATGFEALK
-2819 SSSSSYNSGFGSRSL
+2819 SSSSSNYNSGFGSRSL

-2848 QSLYTNTTGNTNT
+2848 QSLYANTTGNYNT
-2861 ALGVNSMAL
+2861 ALGVNTLAT
-2870 NTTGSFNIGL
+2870 NTTGSLNIAL

-2889 TGENNTGLGRAAL
+2889 TGDNNTALGRAAL

-2909 SNTAIGFNAD
+2909 SNTAIGINAD
-2919 VSTANLNNATALGA
+2919 VSTSNLSNATALGN
-2933 GAIVAASNT
+2933 GAIVSASNT
-2942 IQLGNAN
+2942 IQLGNTN
-2949 IANVK
+2949 VTNVK

-2980 GLGVPTFRTLDGAG
+2980 GSGVATFRTLDGAG
-2994 ATLTNGKILVGN
+2994 ANLTNGKILVGN
-3006 ASNVATAVNISGD
+3006 ASNVATAVTISGD
-3019 VSITNTGVA
+3019 VSISNTGAA
-3028 TIADASITTSKLALG
+3028 TIADASVTTSKLATG
-3043 SVETDDLAASAVTFA
+3043 AVETDDIANSAVTFA

-3097 YASMLL
+3097 YASMLSL
-3103 LNDSHSGALIYTQ
+3103 SDSYSGALIYTQ

-3123 PDNLADGFYCTI
+3123 PESLADGFYCTI
-3135 VNYGGAPCTSN
+3135 VNYGGAIFTSN
-3146 TLTLA
+3146 TLTTA

-3165 FTIPLG
+3165 FSIPLG
-3171 GTVSVYAIT
+3171 GTVNVYAIK
-3180 IGGAKRYYINYGDAP
+3180 IGGAQRYYINYGDAP
-3195 AIAGTGLTNN
+3195 ALAGTGLTNN
-3205 AGTFNVNTSQNIST
+3205 AGTFNVNASQNIST

-3240 VASLPVT
+3240 IASLPVT

-3327 LTSAGTG
+3327 LTSAGAG
-3334 APTWTT
+3334 APTWTST
-3340 IIPVANGGTG
+3340 IPVANGGTG

-3355 SNAVLL
+3355 SNAILL

-3392 GASGVSLLG
+3392 GASGVSLVG
-3401 SIAATSNVKGATI
+3401 TIAATSNVKGATI
-3414 SGSTLTLTPADATN
+3414 SGSTITLTPADATN

-3434 AAQTFAGTKTFADVA
+3434 AAQAFAGTKTFADVA
-3449 LSGAINGNSTTS
+3449 VAGALNGGSTSG
-3461 STIAGFNAAISS
+3461 STIAGFNAAISA

-3486 TYNGKVLVCSGSA
+3486 TYNGKVLVCSGST

-3514 MILQSDNNTVSFAGT
+3514 MILQSDNNTISFAGT

>member
-1 MLKKIFFPLLVL
+1 MLKKIFFPLLVM
-13 LCCICNIVTAQVTP
+13 LCCVSNIASAQVTP

-67 ESFKVVST
+67 ETFKVVST

-81 IVIGKGTRT
+81 IVIGKGTRI
-90 SGVAGLSSIAWNEA
+90 SGVSGLTAILWNEA
-104 LHFVNIQIAIEPSL
+104 LYFINIQIAIEPSL
-118 PTPGWSADNNYVDMG
+118 PTPGWTADNNYVDMG

-209 LANTQYVSDRIGTD
+209 LANTQYVADRIGTD

-230 INALGV
+230 INALV
-236 SSGNTT
+236 SSSGNSLADSIKLLREKIYTDSVGLSKKISLDSTVFTAKLRNDSTAITFKMRGDSTAITAKLRSDSTDLTT
-242 ALKVN
+242 KLKAKMLIDSNAITVKLRNDSTAITTKLRSDSTAITLKLRGDSTAITTKLRSDSSILNSKINLKVN
-247 ISDTASMLNP
+247 IADTASMLS
-257 YLRKL
+257 RRFDR
-262 DTASLSKRIN
+262 DTASLSNRIN
-272 VKLDSAQI
+272 LKVN
-280 PGIIAPYLASVAGL
+280 IADTG
-294 KYADSAAMLLPYAIR
+294 AMLLPYAIR

-314 SINTKTNIADTAA
+314 LIDAEKTRAQAEAALKVNIADTSA
-327 MLLPYAIRS
+327 MLSPYSIRS
-336 NTIASIDAE
+336 NTIALIDAEKTRAQAEAALKVNIADTSAMLSPYAIRSTTIAAIDAE

-350 AAEVLK
+350 DV
-356 VNIADT
+356 
-362 ASMLNRRFARD
+362 
-373 TVALSNRINLKTNI
+373 
-387 ADTSAM
+387 
-393 LLPYA
+393 
-398 IKSNTETSINTKVNI
+398 
-413 IDTAAMLSPYA
+413 
-424 INSNTVAS
+424 
-432 IDAEKTRALTAEAL
+432 EAL
-446 KVNIADTASMLN
+446 KVNIADTSLMLS

-470 RINLKVNISDTALM
+470 RINLKVNIADTSLM

-489 ARDTASLSN
+489 A
-498 RINLKTNI
+498 
-506 ADTAAMLL
+506 
-514 PYAIRSNTIASINA
+514 
-528 EKARAIAEEA
+528 
-538 LKVNIADTS
+538 
-547 DMLLPYAIRSN
+547 
-558 TIASINLKT
+558 
-567 NIADTALM
+567 
-575 LSRRFAR
+575 
-582 DTASLS
+582 
-588 NRINLKTNS
+588 
-597 ADTAAMLLPYAI
+597 
-609 RSNTVASINAEKAR
+609 
-623 AIAEEALK
+623 
-631 VNIADTTDMLLPY
+631 
-644 AIRSNTIAS
+644 
-653 INLKTNIADT
+653 
-663 ALMLSRRFARDTA
+663 
-676 ALSRRINLKTNIED
+676 
-690 TAAMLL
+690 
-696 PYAIRS
+696 
-702 NTIASIN
+702 
-709 AEKARAIGEEALK
+709 
-722 VNIEDTAAMLLP
+722 
-734 YAIRSNTVASINLK
+734 
-748 TNIADTAAML
+748 
-758 LPYAIRSN
+758 
-766 TIASINLKTNI
+766 
-777 ADTALMLSRRFAR
+777 
-790 DTVSL
+790 
-795 SNRINALG
+795 
-803 TSVTNA
+803 
-809 ISDASASN
+809 
-817 GADLAAEIAR
+817 
-827 ATAAEAL
+827 
-834 KVNIADTSL
+834 
-843 MLTRRFGRDTV
+843 RDTV

-877 IRSNTIAS
+877 IRSITNTS
-885 INAEKARAIAEEA
+885 INTEKARAIAEEA

-906 TDMLLPYAIRSN
+906 AAMLTSRFARDTVALSNRINLKVNIADTSLMLSRRFARDTVSLSNRINLKTNIADTAAMLLPYAIRSITNTSINTEKARAIAEEALKVNIADTAAMLLPYAISAN
-918 TIASI
+918 TIASL
-923 NLKTNI
+923 NTKVNN

-939 FARDTASLSNR
+939 FARDTVALSNRINLKVNIADTALMLSRRIARDTVSLSNRINALGNSVANEISNVISSNGADLAAEVARATAAENLKVNIADTALMLTRRFARDTAALSNR
-950 INLKTNITDTA
+950 INLKTNI
-961 DMLLPYAIRSNTETS
+961 
-976 INAEKTRALTAEAL
+976 
-990 KVNFSDTSLMLT
+990 SDTTLMLSR
-1002 KRFARDTVSLSN
+1002 RFARDTVSLSN
-1014 RINALGTSV
+1014 RINALSTSV
-1023 ENAISDAV
+1023 ANEISNV
-1031 ESNGADLA
+1031 ISNNGADLA

-1047 AENLKVNIADTS
+1047 AENLKVNIADTA
-1059 LMLTKRFGRDTVAL
+1059 LMLSRRFARDTAAL
-1073 SNRINLKTNIADT
+1073 SRRINLKLNIADT

-1104 AEKSRA
+1104 TEKTRAIAAEV
-1110 LTAEALKVN
+1110 LKVN
-1119 IADTANMLSRRIA
+1119 IADTALMLSRRFA

-1149 STEISNAISSGGS
+1149 SNEISNAISIGGT

-1174 EALKVNISDTS
+1174 ENLKVNISDTS
-1185 AMLTRRFA
+1185 AMLSRRFA

-1200 NRINLKTNIADT
+1200 NRINLKVNIADT
-1212 AAMLLPYAVRSNT
+1212 AAMLLPYAIRANT

-1234 RAIAAETALDTRVTS
+1234 RATTAENLKVNISDTSAMLSRRFARDTVALSDRINLKTNIGDTAAMLLPYAIRSITNASITAETTRATAAETALDTRVTSNTASITAEITRATAAETALNTRVTSNTASITALDTRVTS

-1261 IAAETALDTRVTSN
+1261 TAAETALDTRVTSNTASITALDTRVTSN

-1286 IAAETALD
+1286 TAAETDLD
-1294 TRVTSNTASITAETT
+1294 SRITSNTTA
-1309 RAIAAETALDTR
+1309 
-1321 VTSNTAS
+1321 
-1328 ITAETTRAIAAE
+1328 
-1340 TALDTRVTSNTAS
+1340 
-1353 ITAETTRAIAAETA
+1353 
-1367 LDTRVTTNASNIATN
+1367 IATN

-1391 NISNNATNIAANTI
+1391 NISTNATNIAANTT

-1437 AAMIDNNARI
+1437 TAMIDNNARI
-1447 DALVA
+1447 DALVT

-1471 IDVSGDATS
+1471 TDVSGDATS
-1480 DTKYPTVKA
+1480 DTKYPSVKA

-1517 DLAGIAASPS
+1517 DLTGIAASPTVNS
-1527 VATVGGS
+1527 VGGS
-1534 TAVAINAA
+1534 SSTTIHTAEILANAA
-1542 TILANTAT
+1542 TNANT
-1550 DANTVST
+1550 NST

-1563 SGNFIAG
+1563 NGNFTAS
-1570 TITAGL
+1570 TINAAL
-1576 TGNVTGNVTGNLTGN
+1576 TGNVTGDVTGNLTGN

-1600 TKNIYGNAFDG
+1600 TKLIYGNAFDG
-1611 SADLTQAIAGTFGG
+1611 STDLTQAIAGTFGG
-1625 TGIDNGSKTITL
+1625 TGVDNGSKTITL
-1637 GGNLLTANSFTTAGN
+1637 GGNVLTANSFTTAGN
-1652 FSTTLTSIGETNITL
+1652 FSTILTSTGATNITL

-1684 KTIVNVALTGVPTAP
+1684 KTIVDLTLTGVPTAP

-1735 QLAGDLSGIAT
+1735 QLAGDLGGIAT

-1772 DINSNGTIVKRDI
+1772 DVNSSSTIVKRDV

-1791 GTITADLAGNAST
+1791 GSITAELLGNAST
-1804 ATKLA
+1804 ATKFA

-1821 SVNLTQAI
+1821 SVDLTQAI
-1829 AGTFGGTGVNN
+1829 AGTYGGTGVNN

-1865 TLTSLGETNITLPTT
+1865 TLTSTGVTNITLPTT
-1880 GTIATLAGTETL
+1880 GTIATLGGTETL

-1897 ASVNLT
+1897 VDVALT
-1903 GIPTAPTA
+1903 GVPTAPTA
-1911 AANTNTDQVATT
+1911 TANTNTDQVATT
-1923 AFVLTTTAAAT
+1923 AFVLSTTAAAT

-1956 LPTVVRVGGSTATDI
+1956 LPQVAKVGGSTAAAI
-1971 NTATILANAST
+1971 NAATILANTAT
-1982 EVNTASAIVKRDA
+1982 DVNTASALVKRDA
-1995 NGDFSAGTITANL
+1995 NGDFSAGIITANL
-2008 LGTATNITGIALGA
+2008 LGTSTNITGIALGA
-2022 NGGTGVNNTGK
+2022 NGGTGVNNAGK
-2033 TITLGGNIN
+2033 IITLGGDIN
-2042 TGRNFITTGVSGSGA
+2042 TGRNFTTTGVTGSGA

-2066 TNLILP
+2066 TNLVLP
-2072 TAGTL
+2072 TSGTL
-2077 ATLAGTEEFTNKT
+2077 ATLAGSEAFTNKT

-2105 SGGTTSKSLTI
+2105 SGGTTSKSLTVG
-2116 NNDATVS
+2116 NDATVS

-2137 VTGSGTGLFAT
+2137 LTGTGTGSFAT
-2148 TLASSGVSA
+2148 TLASSGVTA

-2200 IVGDQNNQAAKVDM
+2200 IVGDQNNQASKVDM
-2214 SGDISI
+2214 NGDVTI
-2220 NNAGATTIGAN
+2220 NNLGATLIGTS
-2231 KITTSKLVNSA
+2231 KITTTKIANSA
-2242 VTYDKIQNVS
+2242 VTFAKMQNIS
-2252 ATNKILGRV
+2252 ATDKILGRV
-2261 SAGAGLVEEISTIG
+2261 STGAGVIEEISTIG

-2280 RAISPEFTG
+2280 RAISPAFTG
-2289 TPKVPTAT
+2289 TPTVPTAT

-2357 TGTTGSNASDI
+2357 TGMTGSNASDI

-2437 TGVTGSGANITFKT
+2437 TGVTGSGADVTFKT
-2451 TAATDV
+2451 TAATNV

-2470 TEILTAKTISALDNT
+2470 TETLTAKTINALDNT
-2485 ISNISNASIAASA
+2485 ILNISNANIAAGA
-2498 NIDDTKLATISSAGK
+2498 NIEDAKLATISTAGK
-2513 VLNAATT
+2513 VLNEATT
-2520 ATNANTADAIVARD
+2520 ATNANTPEAIVARD

-2548 NGNASSA
+2548 NGNANSA

-2571 TANLTNIIASGFGGT
+2571 SADLGQTISPLYGGT
-2586 GNGFTKFIGPAG
+2586 GNKYTKFIGPTS
-2598 SEKLFTLPNAD
+2598 SEKNYTLPD
-2609 ATILTSNALVTVGQ
+2609 VSTTILTTNALVTVGQ
-2623 GGTGAATAT
+2623 GGTGASTAT

-2678 FNISGAGIVGGNLT
+2678 FNISGDGVVGGNLT
-2692 ANSFIVPGASS
+2692 ASSFIVPNALG
-2703 TQFLKGDGTLDGAT
+2703 TQFLKGDGTLDGRT
-2717 YATAGA
+2717 FATAGA
-2723 NANITSLTGL
+2723 NSNITSLTGL

-2751 ADLTTAQTIAGAKTF
+2751 MDLSTAQTIGGAKTF
-2766 SAIATFNTD
+2766 SSMVNAPSLSLNNGTATWQISGPANSSSLIITQGGCCGRIEIDNLGRMGIGANYSPAYQLDVQGDGRFTKD
-2775 ININGLKIG
+2775 ILVNGL
-2784 KGNSNTG
+2784 T
-2791 ENTALGVNALSTN
+2791 
-2804 TGNYNTATGFEALKL
+2804 
-2819 SSSSSYNSGFGSRSL
+2819 
-2834 SNNTTGFE
+2834 
-2842 NTGLGF
+2842 
-2848 QSLYTNTTGNTNT
+2848 
-2861 ALGVNSMAL
+2861 
-2870 NTTGSFNIGL
+2870 IGL
-2880 GNASLYNNT
+2880 GAGEIASNTIVGKNSLIANT
-2889 TGENNTGLGRAAL
+2889 TGELNTVFGSDAL
-2902 FTNTTGS
+2902 KANTTGS
-2909 SNTAIGFNAD
+2909 SNTAIGVQALFAN
-2919 VSTANLNNATALGA
+2919 VSGDKNTAVGQWSLSGTTGSKNTAIGYSAVTGTNNLTNATAIGYGA
-2933 GAIVAASNT
+2933 VVAASNT
-2942 IQLGNAN
+2942 IQLGDV
-2949 IANVK
+2949 NVINVN
-2954 TSGTITAGAV
+2954 TSGTIKAGAV
-2964 TYPKV
+2964 TYPKI
-2969 DGLAGQVLITD
+2969 DGTSGQVLVTD
-2980 GLGVPTFRTLDGAG
+2980 GAGNASFRTIDGAG
-2994 ATLTNGKILVGN
+2994 ANLTDGKILVGN
-3006 ASNVATAVNISGD
+3006 ASNIAAPVNLSGD
-3019 VSITNTGVA
+3019 ITMTNAGVTSI
-3028 TIADASITTSKLALG
+3028 ASN
-3043 SVETDDLAASAVTFA
+3043 AVTFA

-3097 YASMLL
+3097 YASMLS
-3103 LNDSHSGALIYTQ
+3103 LNDSYSGALIYTQ

-3123 PDNLADGFYCTI
+3123 PESLADGFYCTI
-3135 VNYGGAPCTSN
+3135 VNYGGAVCTSN
-3146 TLTLA
+3146 TLTSA

-3165 FTIPLG
+3165 FSIPLG
-3171 GTVSVYAIT
+3171 GTVSVYAIK
-3180 IGGAKRYYINYGDAP
+3180 IGGAQRYYINYGDAP
-3195 AIAGTGLTNN
+3195 ALAGTGITNS

-3247 QGGTGLTSLT
+3247 QGGTGLTT
-3257 TGDLLYANGANS
+3257 VATGDLLYANGANS
-3269 LAKLGIGTNGQIL
+3269 LAKLGIGTSGYVL
-3282 TTNGTTIS
+3282 SSNGTSIA
-3290 WAPNSSASLSGG
+3290 WAPNSSVSLSGG

-3309 QSAVG
+3309 QSGVG
-3314 VTGYTAAGTSGQF
+3314 ATGYTTAGTAGNI
-3327 LTSAGTG
+3327 LTSGGTG
-3334 APTWTT
+3334 APTWIST
-3340 IIPVANGGTG
+3340 IPVANGGTG
-3350 AATLT
+3350 ATTLT
-3355 SNAVLL
+3355 SNALLL

-3392 GASGVSLLG
+3392 GASGVSLVG
-3401 SIAATSNVKGATI
+3401 TIAATSNVKGATI

-3434 AAQTFAGTKTFADVA
+3434 AAQTFAGTKTFADVTVAGA
-3449 LSGAINGNSTTS
+3449 LNGGSTAS

-3514 MILQSDNNTVSFAGT
+3514 MILQSDNNTITFSGI

>member
-1 MLKKIFFPLLVL
+1 MLKKIFFPLLMI
-13 LCCICNIVTAQVTP
+13 LCCINNIASAQVTP

-50 AKVNLLKS
+50 AKVNLLK
-58 TATGTSVYA
+58 GTKDGISVYA

-118 PTPGWSADNNYVDMG
+118 PTPGWSADNNYLDMG

-196 TGVSNISLPTTGL
+196 TGLSNISLPTTGL

-230 INALGV
+230 INALGI

-257 YLRKL
+257 YLRKV

-280 PGIIAPYLASVAGL
+280 PGIIAPYLASVAGV
-294 KYADSAAMLLPYAIR
+294 KYADTALML
-309 SNTIA
+309 SNRFA
-314 SINTKTNIADTAA
+314 RDTAS
-327 MLLPYAIRS
+327 LSSRI
-336 NTIASIDAE
+336 N
-345 KTRAL
+345 
-350 AAEVLK
+350 LK

-362 ASMLNRRFARD
+362 GLMLSNRFARD
-373 TVALSNRINLKTNI
+373 TVSLSARIDVNKQAIIDSATALNLRKLNLADTVSLSTRIN
-387 ADTSAM
+387 
-393 LLPYA
+393 
-398 IKSNTETSINTKVNI
+398 VNKQAI
-413 IDTAAMLSPYA
+413 IDSATAL
-424 INSNTVAS
+424 NLRKLN
-432 IDAEKTRALTAEAL
+432 L
-446 KVNIADTASMLN
+446 ADTAS
-458 RRFGRDTVALSN
+458 
-470 RINLKVNISDTALM
+470 M

-498 RINLKTNI
+498 RINLKINI

-528 EKARAIAEEA
+528 EKTRAIAEES

-567 NIADTALM
+567 NISDTALM

-588 NRINLKTNS
+588 
-597 ADTAAMLLPYAI
+597 
-609 RSNTVASINAEKAR
+609 
-623 AIAEEALK
+623 
-631 VNIADTTDMLLPY
+631 
-644 AIRSNTIAS
+644 
-653 INLKTNIADT
+653 
-663 ALMLSRRFARDTA
+663 
-676 ALSRRINLKTNIED
+676 RRINLKTEIAD

-709 AEKARAIGEEALK
+709 AEKTRAIAEEALK

-748 TNIADTAAML
+748 TNIADTALML
-758 LPYAIRSN
+758 SRRFARDTVALSN
-766 TIASINLKTNI
+766 RINLKVNI
-777 ADTALMLSRRFAR
+777 ADTALMLSRRIAR

-795 SNRINALG
+795 SNRINALS

-809 ISDASASN
+809 ISDAAASSGADLAAEIARATAAEN
-817 GADLAAEIAR
+817 LKVNIADTSLMLTRRIGRDTVSLSNRINALSTSVTNAISDAAASSGADLAAEIAR

-843 MLTRRFGRDTV
+843 MLTRRFARDTA
-854 SLSNRINL
+854 SLSRRIN
-862 KTNIAD
+862 
-868 TAAMLLPYA
+868 
-877 IRSNTIAS
+877 
-885 INAEKARAIAEEA
+885 

-906 TDMLLPYAIRSN
+906 S
-918 TIASI
+918 
-923 NLKTNI
+923 
-929 ADTALMLSRR
+929 
-939 FARDTASLSNR
+939 
-950 INLKTNITDTA
+950 

-976 INAEKTRALTAEAL
+976 INTEKTRAITAENL
-990 KVNFSDTSLMLT
+990 KVNIADTALMLT
-1002 KRFARDTVSLSN
+1002 RRFARDTVSLSN

-1023 ENAISDAV
+1023 QNAISDATA
-1031 ESNGADLA
+1031 SNGADLA

-1059 LMLTKRFGRDTVAL
+1059 LMLTRRFARDTASL
-1073 SNRINLKTNIADT
+1073 SRRINLKANIADT
-1086 ADMLLP
+1086 SDMLLP

-1104 AEKSRA
+1104 TEKTRA
-1110 LTAEALKVN
+1110 ITAENLKVN
-1119 IADTANMLSRRIA
+1119 IADTANMLSRRFA

-1149 STEISNAISSGGS
+1149 SNEIADAISIGGT

-1174 EALKVNISDTS
+1174 EALKVNIADTS

-1212 AAMLLPYAVRSNT
+1212 AAMLLPYAIRSNT

-1234 RAIAAETALDTRVTS
+1234 RATTAENLKVNISDTSAMLTRRFARDTVALSDRINLKTNIADTADMLLPYAIRSNTIASITAEITRATAAETALDTRVTSNTASITAETTRATAAETALSTRVTS

-1275 TASITAETTRA
+1275 TASITSNTNNIAINLAKEKADSLTLATRIASSENNITINTTD
-1286 IAAETALD
+1286 IAANLSKQRIDSALL
-1294 TRVTSNTASITAETT
+1294 RNLINENTSSINTNLLKEQTDSLTLATKIRTDSTDLYAKIVADSTILRGLINTN
-1309 RAIAAETALDTR
+1309 
-1321 VTSNTAS
+1321 TSDINT
-1328 ITAETTRAIAAE
+1328 
-1340 TALDTRVTSNTAS
+1340 N
-1353 ITAETTRAIAAETA
+1353 
-1367 LDTRVTTNASNIATN
+1367 TTNIAN
-1382 TANINSNTI
+1382 NAI
-1391 NISNNATNIAANTI
+1391 NISTNATNIAANTA

-1425 IEDTTNMLANYK
+1425 IEDTLSMLANYK

-1471 IDVSGDATS
+1471 TDVSGDATS
-1480 DTKYPTVKA
+1480 NTKYPSVKS
-1489 VKDFVDNAITIATP
+1489 VKDFVDNAITVATP
-1503 DASTTV
+1503 DASLTV

-1517 DLAGIAASPS
+1517 DLAGIAASPT

-1534 TAVAINAA
+1534 TAAAINAA

-1550 DANTVST
+1550 DANTNNT

-1570 TITAGL
+1570 IITAAL

-1600 TKNIYGNAFDG
+1600 TKLIYGNAFDG

-1625 TGIDNGSKTITL
+1625 TGVDNGIKTITL

-1652 FSTTLTSIGETNITL
+1652 YSTTLTSTGETNITL
-1667 PTTGTIATLAGT
+1667 PTTGTIATLTGT

-1684 KTIVNVALTGVPTAP
+1684 KTIVDLTLTGIPTAP

-1735 QLAGDLSGIAT
+1735 QLAGDLGGIAT

-1772 DINSNGTIVKRDI
+1772 DVNSSSTIVKRDV

-1791 GTITADLAGNAST
+1791 GSITAELIGNAST

-1821 SVNLTQAI
+1821 SVDLTQAI
-1829 AGTFGGTGVNN
+1829 AGTYGGTGVNN
-1840 GNKTITLGGNILT
+1840 GNKTITLGGNLLT

-1865 TLTSLGETNITLPTT
+1865 TLTSTGETNITLPTT
-1880 GTIATLAGTETL
+1880 GSLATLAGTETL
-1892 LNKTL
+1892 SNKTL
-1897 ASVNLT
+1897 ASVTLT
-1903 GIPTAPTA
+1903 GVPTAPTA
-1911 AANTNTDQVATT
+1911 PANTNTDQVATT

-1956 LPTVVRVGGSTATDI
+1956 LPQVVRVGGSTASAI
-1971 NTATILANAST
+1971 NAATILANNATEAST
-1982 EVNTASAIVKRDA
+1982 GSAIVKRDA
-1995 NGDFSAGTITANL
+1995 NGDFSAGVITANL
-2008 LGTATNITGIALGA
+2008 LGTSTNITGIALGA

-2033 TITLGGNIN
+2033 TITLGGDIN
-2042 TGRNFITTGVSGSGA
+2042 TGRNFTTTGVTGSGA
-2057 DITFKTTNT
+2057 DITFRTTNT

-2072 TAGTL
+2072 TSGTL
-2077 ATLAGTEEFTNKT
+2077 ATLAGTEAFTNKT

-2137 VTGSGTGLFAT
+2137 VTGTGTGSFAT
-2148 TLASSGVSA
+2148 TLASSGVTA

-2200 IVGDQNNQAAKVDM
+2200 IVGDQNDQASKVDM
-2214 SGDISI
+2214 NGDVTI
-2220 NNAGATTIGAN
+2220 NNLGATLIGSSKIVTTKIAN
-2231 KITTSKLVNSA
+2231 AA
-2242 VTYDKIQNVS
+2242 VTYAKMQNVS
-2252 ATNKILGRV
+2252 ATDKILGRV
-2261 SAGAGLVEEISTIG
+2261 STGAGVIEEISTIG

-2280 RAISPEFTG
+2280 RAISPVFTG
-2289 TPKVPTAT
+2289 TPTVPTAT

-2342 ITLGGDVNIAKNFTT
+2342 ITLGGNVNIAKNFTT
-2357 TGTTGSNASDI
+2357 TGMTGANASDI

-2395 SIGGQQITGI
+2395 SIGGQQITGV

-2429 TTGANLTT
+2429 TTGASLTT
-2437 TGVTGSGANITFKT
+2437 TGVTGSGADITFKT

-2470 TEILTAKTISALDNT
+2470 TETLTAKTIDALDNT
-2485 ISNISNASIAASA
+2485 ILNISNANIAAGAS
-2498 NIDDTKLATISSAGK
+2498 IEDTKLATISSAGK
-2513 VLNAATT
+2513 VLNTATT
-2520 ATNANTADAIVARD
+2520 ATNANTADAIVTRD
-2534 ANGAFTAG
+2534 ANGAFAAG
-2542 IITASL
+2542 VITASL

-2598 SEKLFTLPNAD
+2598 SERLFTLPNAD
-2609 ATILTSNALVTVGQ
+2609 ATILTTNALVTVAQ
-2623 GGTGAATAT
+2623 GGTGASTAT

-2641 TGSSAGAPS
+2641 LGSSAGAPS

-2663 GSYIANSTTQQASSN
+2663 GSYIANSTTQQTSSN
-2678 FNISGAGIVGGNLT
+2678 FNISGDGVVGGNVT
-2692 ANSFIVPGASS
+2692 ANSFIVPSASS
-2703 TQFLKGDGTLDGAT
+2703 TQFLKGDGTLDGTT

-2723 NANITSLTGL
+2723 NSNITSLTGL

-2740 QGGTGSTSKNF
+2740 QGGTGSTTKNF
-2751 ADLTTAQTIAGAKTF
+2751 MDLTTAQTIGGAKTF
-2766 SAIATFNTD
+2766 SSMVNAPSLSLNNGTATWQISGPANSSSLTIYQGGCCGRIEIDNLGRMGIGANYSPAYQLDVQGDGRFTKD
-2775 ININGLKIG
+2775 VLVNGL
-2784 KGNSNTG
+2784 T
-2791 ENTALGVNALSTN
+2791 
-2804 TGNYNTATGFEALKL
+2804 
-2819 SSSSSYNSGFGSRSL
+2819 
-2834 SNNTTGFE
+2834 
-2842 NTGLGF
+2842 
-2848 QSLYTNTTGNTNT
+2848 
-2861 ALGVNSMAL
+2861 
-2870 NTTGSFNIGL
+2870 IGL
-2880 GNASLYNNT
+2880 GGGEIAGNTVVGKNSLIANT
-2889 TGENNTGLGRAAL
+2889 TGELNTVFGSDAL
-2902 FTNTTGS
+2902 KSNTTGS
-2909 SNTAIGFNAD
+2909 SNTAIGVQALFAN
-2919 VSTANLNNATALGA
+2919 VSGEKNTAVGQWSLAGTTGSKNTAIGYTAGTGSSNLTNATAIGYGA
-2933 GAIVAASNT
+2933 VVAASNS
-2942 IQLGNAN
+2942 IQLGDAN
-2949 IANVK
+2949 IINVS
-2954 TSGTITAGAV
+2954 TSGSIKAGAV
-2964 TYPKV
+2964 TYPKI
-2969 DGLAGQVLITD
+2969 DGTSGQVLVTD
-2980 GLGVPTFRTLDGAG
+2980 GAGNASFRTIDGAG
-2994 ATLTNGKILVGN
+2994 ANLTDGKILVGN
-3006 ASNVATAVNISGD
+3006 ASNIAAPVNLSGD
-3019 VSITNTGVA
+3019 ITMTNAGVTSI
-3028 TIADASITTSKLALG
+3028 AS
-3043 SVETDDLAASAVTFA
+3043 SAVTFA

-3068 LGRTTAS
+3068 LGRTSAS

-3097 YASMLL
+3097 YASMLSL
-3103 LNDSHSGALIYTQ
+3103 SDSYSGALIYTQ

-3123 PDNLADGFYCTI
+3123 PETLADGFVCTI
-3135 VNYGGAPCTSN
+3135 VNYGSSVCTSN
-3146 TLTLA
+3146 TLTSA
-3151 KFYTNNTGNTGSST
+3151 KFYTNNTGNAGSST
-3165 FTIPLG
+3165 FSIPLG
-3171 GTVSVYAIT
+3171 GTVNVYAIK
-3180 IGGAKRYYINYGDAP
+3180 IGGAQRYYINYGDAP

-3205 AGTFNVNTSQNIST
+3205 AGTFNVNASQNIST

-3240 VASLPVT
+3240 IASLPVT
-3247 QGGTGLTSLT
+3247 QGGTGLTSYT
-3257 TGDLLYANGANS
+3257 TGDLLYANGTNTI
-3269 LAKLGIGTNGQIL
+3269 AKLGIGTNGQIL

-3309 QSAVG
+3309 QSGVG

-3334 APTWTT
+3334 APTWTST
-3340 IIPVANGGTG
+3340 IPVANGGTG

-3381 SNGTTWVSQAA
+3381 SNGTTWISQAA
-3392 GASGVSLLG
+3392 GASGVSLVG
-3401 SIAATSNVKGATI
+3401 TIAATSNVKGATI

-3449 LSGAINGNSTTS
+3449 VAGALNGGSTSG
-3461 STIAGFNAAISS
+3461 STIAGFNAAISA

-3514 MILQSDNNTVSFAGT
+3514 MILQSDNNTISFAGT

-3548 CYASGSVLLTGDL
+3548 CYASGAVLLTGDL

>member
-1 MLKKIFFPLLVL
+1 
-13 LCCICNIVTAQVTP
+13 
-27 DGILFQAV
+27 
-35 ARDANGNAAAGRNIY
+35 
-50 AKVNLLKS
+50 
-58 TATGTSVYA
+58 
-67 ESFKVVST
+67 
-75 DDGVFT
+75 
-81 IVIGKGTRT
+81 
-90 SGVAGLSSIAWNEA
+90 
-104 LHFVNIQIAIEPSL
+104 
-118 PTPGWSADNNYVDMG
+118 
-133 TSQLWTVPYAL
+133 
-144 FSSKATVADS
+144 
-154 AMSISTIVPGS
+154 
-165 KGGTGVN
+165 
-172 NTGRTITLGQN
+172 
-183 LTFKGTGDITITT
+183 
-196 TGVSNISLPTTGL
+196 
-209 LANTQYVSDRIGTD
+209 
-223 TVSLSNR
+223 
-230 INALGV
+230 
-236 SSGNTT
+236 
-242 ALKVN
+242 
-247 ISDTASMLNP
+247 
-257 YLRKL
+257 
-262 DTASLSKRIN
+262 
-272 VKLDSAQI
+272 
-280 PGIIAPYLASVAGL
+280 
-294 KYADSAAMLLPYAIR
+294 
-309 SNTIA
+309 
-314 SINTKTNIADTAA
+314 
-327 MLLPYAIRS
+327 
-336 NTIASIDAE
+336 
-345 KTRAL
+345 
-350 AAEVLK
+350 
-356 VNIADT
+356 
-362 ASMLNRRFARD
+362 
-373 TVALSNRINLKTNI
+373 
-387 ADTSAM
+387 
-393 LLPYA
+393 
-398 IKSNTETSINTKVNI
+398 
-413 IDTAAMLSPYA
+413 
-424 INSNTVAS
+424 
-432 IDAEKTRALTAEAL
+432 
-446 KVNIADTASMLN
+446 
-458 RRFGRDTVALSN
+458 
-470 RINLKVNISDTALM
+470 
-484 LSRRF
+484 
-489 ARDTASLSN
+489 
-498 RINLKTNI
+498 
-506 ADTAAMLL
+506 
-514 PYAIRSNTIASINA
+514 
-528 EKARAIAEEA
+528 
-538 LKVNIADTS
+538 
-547 DMLLPYAIRSN
+547 
-558 TIASINLKT
+558 
-567 NIADTALM
+567 
-575 LSRRFAR
+575 
-582 DTASLS
+582 
-588 NRINLKTNS
+588 
-597 ADTAAMLLPYAI
+597 
-609 RSNTVASINAEKAR
+609 
-623 AIAEEALK
+623 
-631 VNIADTTDMLLPY
+631 
-644 AIRSNTIAS
+644 
-653 INLKTNIADT
+653 
-663 ALMLSRRFARDTA
+663 
-676 ALSRRINLKTNIED
+676 
-690 TAAMLL
+690 
-696 PYAIRS
+696 
-702 NTIASIN
+702 
-709 AEKARAIGEEALK
+709 
-722 VNIEDTAAMLLP
+722 
-734 YAIRSNTVASINLK
+734 
-748 TNIADTAAML
+748 
-758 LPYAIRSN
+758 
-766 TIASINLKTNI
+766 
-777 ADTALMLSRRFAR
+777 
-790 DTVSL
+790 
-795 SNRINALG
+795 
-803 TSVTNA
+803 
-809 ISDASASN
+809 
-817 GADLAAEIAR
+817 
-827 ATAAEAL
+827 
-834 KVNIADTSL
+834 
-843 MLTRRFGRDTV
+843 
-854 SLSNRINL
+854 
-862 KTNIAD
+862 
-868 TAAMLLPYA
+868 
-877 IRSNTIAS
+877 
-885 INAEKARAIAEEA
+885 
-898 LKVNIADT
+898 
-906 TDMLLPYAIRSN
+906 
-918 TIASI
+918 
-923 NLKTNI
+923 
-929 ADTALMLSRR
+929 
-939 FARDTASLSNR
+939 
-950 INLKTNITDTA
+950 
-961 DMLLPYAIRSNTETS
+961 
-976 INAEKTRALTAEAL
+976 
-990 KVNFSDTSLMLT
+990 
-1002 KRFARDTVSLSN
+1002 
-1014 RINALGTSV
+1014 
-1023 ENAISDAV
+1023 
-1031 ESNGADLA
+1031 
-1039 AEIARATA
+1039 
-1047 AENLKVNIADTS
+1047 
-1059 LMLTKRFGRDTVAL
+1059 
-1073 SNRINLKTNIADT
+1073 
-1086 ADMLLP
+1086 
-1092 YAIRSNTETSIN
+1092 
-1104 AEKSRA
+1104 
-1110 LTAEALKVN
+1110 
-1119 IADTANMLSRRIA
+1119 
-1132 RDTVSLSNR
+1132 
-1141 INALGSSV
+1141 
-1149 STEISNAISSGGS
+1149 
-1162 DLAAEIARATAA
+1162 
-1174 EALKVNISDTS
+1174 
-1185 AMLTRRFA
+1185 
-1193 RDTVALS
+1193 
-1200 NRINLKTNIADT
+1200 
-1212 AAMLLPYAVRSNT
+1212 
-1225 IASITAETT
+1225 
-1234 RAIAAETALDTRVTS
+1234 
-1249 NTASITAETTRA
+1249 
-1261 IAAETALDTRVTSN
+1261 
-1275 TASITAETTRA
+1275 
-1286 IAAETALD
+1286 
-1294 TRVTSNTASITAETT
+1294 
-1309 RAIAAETALDTR
+1309 
-1321 VTSNTAS
+1321 
-1328 ITAETTRAIAAE
+1328 
-1340 TALDTRVTSNTAS
+1340 
-1353 ITAETTRAIAAETA
+1353 
-1367 LDTRVTTNASNIATN
+1367 
-1382 TANINSNTI
+1382 
-1391 NISNNATNIAANTI
+1391 
-1405 AINNRV
+1405 
-1411 SFTDMP
+1411 MP

>member
-1 MLKKIFFPLLVL
+1 
-13 LCCICNIVTAQVTP
+13 
-27 DGILFQAV
+27 
-35 ARDANGNAAAGRNIY
+35 
-50 AKVNLLKS
+50 
-58 TATGTSVYA
+58 
-67 ESFKVVST
+67 
-75 DDGVFT
+75 
-81 IVIGKGTRT
+81 
-90 SGVAGLSSIAWNEA
+90 
-104 LHFVNIQIAIEPSL
+104 
-118 PTPGWSADNNYVDMG
+118 
-133 TSQLWTVPYAL
+133 
-144 FSSKATVADS
+144 
-154 AMSISTIVPGS
+154 
-165 KGGTGVN
+165 
-172 NTGRTITLGQN
+172 
-183 LTFKGTGDITITT
+183 
-196 TGVSNISLPTTGL
+196 
-209 LANTQYVSDRIGTD
+209 
-223 TVSLSNR
+223 
-230 INALGV
+230 
-236 SSGNTT
+236 
-242 ALKVN
+242 
-247 ISDTASMLNP
+247 
-257 YLRKL
+257 
-262 DTASLSKRIN
+262 
-272 VKLDSAQI
+272 
-280 PGIIAPYLASVAGL
+280 
-294 KYADSAAMLLPYAIR
+294 
-309 SNTIA
+309 
-314 SINTKTNIADTAA
+314 
-327 MLLPYAIRS
+327 
-336 NTIASIDAE
+336 
-345 KTRAL
+345 
-350 AAEVLK
+350 
-356 VNIADT
+356 
-362 ASMLNRRFARD
+362 
-373 TVALSNRINLKTNI
+373 
-387 ADTSAM
+387 
-393 LLPYA
+393 
-398 IKSNTETSINTKVNI
+398 
-413 IDTAAMLSPYA
+413 
-424 INSNTVAS
+424 
-432 IDAEKTRALTAEAL
+432 
-446 KVNIADTASMLN
+446 
-458 RRFGRDTVALSN
+458 
-470 RINLKVNISDTALM
+470 
-484 LSRRF
+484 
-489 ARDTASLSN
+489 
-498 RINLKTNI
+498 
-506 ADTAAMLL
+506 
-514 PYAIRSNTIASINA
+514 
-528 EKARAIAEEA
+528 
-538 LKVNIADTS
+538 
-547 DMLLPYAIRSN
+547 
-558 TIASINLKT
+558 
-567 NIADTALM
+567 
-575 LSRRFAR
+575 
-582 DTASLS
+582 
-588 NRINLKTNS
+588 
-597 ADTAAMLLPYAI
+597 
-609 RSNTVASINAEKAR
+609 
-623 AIAEEALK
+623 
-631 VNIADTTDMLLPY
+631 
-644 AIRSNTIAS
+644 
-653 INLKTNIADT
+653 
-663 ALMLSRRFARDTA
+663 
-676 ALSRRINLKTNIED
+676 
-690 TAAMLL
+690 
-696 PYAIRS
+696 
-702 NTIASIN
+702 
-709 AEKARAIGEEALK
+709 
-722 VNIEDTAAMLLP
+722 
-734 YAIRSNTVASINLK
+734 
-748 TNIADTAAML
+748 
-758 LPYAIRSN
+758 
-766 TIASINLKTNI
+766 
-777 ADTALMLSRRFAR
+777 
-790 DTVSL
+790 
-795 SNRINALG
+795 
-803 TSVTNA
+803 
-809 ISDASASN
+809 
-817 GADLAAEIAR
+817 
-827 ATAAEAL
+827 
-834 KVNIADTSL
+834 
-843 MLTRRFGRDTV
+843 
-854 SLSNRINL
+854 
-862 KTNIAD
+862 
-868 TAAMLLPYA
+868 
-877 IRSNTIAS
+877 
-885 INAEKARAIAEEA
+885 
-898 LKVNIADT
+898 
-906 TDMLLPYAIRSN
+906 
-918 TIASI
+918 
-923 NLKTNI
+923 
-929 ADTALMLSRR
+929 
-939 FARDTASLSNR
+939 
-950 INLKTNITDTA
+950 
-961 DMLLPYAIRSNTETS
+961 
-976 INAEKTRALTAEAL
+976 
-990 KVNFSDTSLMLT
+990 
-1002 KRFARDTVSLSN
+1002 
-1014 RINALGTSV
+1014 
-1023 ENAISDAV
+1023 
-1031 ESNGADLA
+1031 
-1039 AEIARATA
+1039 
-1047 AENLKVNIADTS
+1047 
-1059 LMLTKRFGRDTVAL
+1059 
-1073 SNRINLKTNIADT
+1073 
-1086 ADMLLP
+1086 
-1092 YAIRSNTETSIN
+1092 
-1104 AEKSRA
+1104 
-1110 LTAEALKVN
+1110 
-1119 IADTANMLSRRIA
+1119 
-1132 RDTVSLSNR
+1132 
-1141 INALGSSV
+1141 
-1149 STEISNAISSGGS
+1149 
-1162 DLAAEIARATAA
+1162 
-1174 EALKVNISDTS
+1174 
-1185 AMLTRRFA
+1185 
-1193 RDTVALS
+1193 
-1200 NRINLKTNIADT
+1200 
-1212 AAMLLPYAVRSNT
+1212 
-1225 IASITAETT
+1225 
-1234 RAIAAETALDTRVTS
+1234 
-1249 NTASITAETTRA
+1249 
-1261 IAAETALDTRVTSN
+1261 
-1275 TASITAETTRA
+1275 
-1286 IAAETALD
+1286 
-1294 TRVTSNTASITAETT
+1294 
-1309 RAIAAETALDTR
+1309 
-1321 VTSNTAS
+1321 
-1328 ITAETTRAIAAE
+1328 
-1340 TALDTRVTSNTAS
+1340 
-1353 ITAETTRAIAAETA
+1353 
-1367 LDTRVTTNASNIATN
+1367 
-1382 TANINSNTI
+1382 
-1391 NISNNATNIAANTI
+1391 
-1405 AINNRV
+1405 
-1411 SFTDMP
+1411 MP

-1517 DLAGIAASPS
+1517 DLAGLAASPS

-1550 DANTVST
+1550 DANTNST

-1563 SGNFIAG
+1563 SGNFMAG

-1600 TKNIYGNAFDG
+1600 TKLIYGNTVDG
-1611 SADLTQAIAGTFGG
+1611 SADLAQAIAGTFGG

-1637 GGNLLTANSFTTAGN
+1637 GGNILTANSFTTAGN
-1652 FSTTLTSIGETNITL
+1652 FSTTLTSTGETNITL

-1684 KTIVNVALTGVPTAP
+1684 KTMVNVALTGVPTAP

-1705 STNQLATTEFVN
+1705 STTQLATTEFVN

-1735 QLAGDLSGIAT
+1735 QLAGDLGGIAT

-1772 DINSNGTIVKRDI
+1772 DVNSSGTIVKRDI

-1791 GTITADLAGNAST
+1791 GIITASLIGNAST

-1821 SVNLTQAI
+1821 SVDLTQAI

-1880 GTIATLAGTETL
+1880 GTIATLAGTEIL
-1892 LNKTL
+1892 SNKTL

-1903 GIPTAPTA
+1903 GVPTAPTA

-1956 LPTVVRVGGSTATDI
+1956 LPTVVRVGGSTAAAI
-1971 NTATILANAST
+1971 NAATILANTATDENTVST
-1982 EVNTASAIVKRDA
+1982 LVKRDA
-1995 NGDFSAGTITANL
+1995 NGNFSAGLITANL

-2042 TGRNFITTGVSGSGA
+2042 TGRNFTTTGVSGSGA
-2057 DITFKTTNT
+2057 DITFSTTNT

-2077 ATLAGTEEFTNKT
+2077 ATLAGTEAFTNKT
-2090 INGLSLIPATIGFSI
+2090 INGLSLIPASIGFSI

-2137 VTGSGTGLFAT
+2137 VTGSGTGSFAT

-2214 SGDISI
+2214 TGDISI

-2261 SAGAGLVEEISTIG
+2261 SAGAGVVEEISTIG

-2302 GTIASTQY
+2302 QTIASTQY

-2342 ITLGGDVNIAKNFTT
+2342 ITLGGNVNIAKNFTT
-2357 TGTTGSNASDI
+2357 TGMTGSNASDI

-2395 SIGGQQITGI
+2395 SIGGQQITGV

-2498 NIDDTKLATISSAGK
+2498 NIDDTKLATISTAGK
-2513 VLNAATT
+2513 VLNAATS
-2520 ATNANTADAIVARD
+2520 ATNANTPDAIVARD

-2609 ATILTSNALVTVGQ
+2609 ATILTSNALVTVAQ

-2641 TGSSAGAPS
+2641 SGSSAGAPS

-2678 FNISGAGIVGGNLT
+2678 FNISGAGIVGSTLT
-2692 ANSFIVPGASS
+2692 ANSFIVPSASS
-2703 TQFLKGDGTLDGAT
+2703 TQFLKGDGTLDGTT

-2804 TGNYNTATGFEALKL
+2804 TGNFNTAIGFEALKL
-2819 SSSSSYNSGFGSRSL
+2819 SSSSGYNSGFGSRSL

-2848 QSLYTNTTGNTNT
+2848 QSLFTNTTGNYNT
-2861 ALGVNSMAL
+2861 AIGVNSL
-2870 NTTGSFNIGL
+2870 STNTTGSFNIAL
-2880 GNASLYNNT
+2880 GNASLYQNT
-2889 TGENNTGLGRAAL
+2889 TGEYNTALGRVAL

-2909 SNTAIGFNAD
+2909 SNTAIGFNSD
-2919 VSTANLNNATALGA
+2919 VSTGNLTNATALGA

-3019 VSITNTGVA
+3019 VSITNTGAA

-3043 SVETDDLAASAVTFA
+3043 SVETEDLAASAVTFA

-3068 LGRTTAS
+3068 LGRTTVS

-3240 VASLPVT
+3240 IASLPVT

>member
-1 MLKKIFFPLLVL
+1 M
-13 LCCICNIVTAQVTP
+13 T
-27 DGILFQAV
+27 
-35 ARDANGNAAAGRNIY
+35 
-50 AKVNLLKS
+50 
-58 TATGTSVYA
+58 
-67 ESFKVVST
+67 
-75 DDGVFT
+75 
-81 IVIGKGTRT
+81 
-90 SGVAGLSSIAWNEA
+90 
-104 LHFVNIQIAIEPSL
+104 
-118 PTPGWSADNNYVDMG
+118 
-133 TSQLWTVPYAL
+133 
-144 FSSKATVADS
+144 
-154 AMSISTIVPGS
+154 
-165 KGGTGVN
+165 
-172 NTGRTITLGQN
+172 
-183 LTFKGTGDITITT
+183 
-196 TGVSNISLPTTGL
+196 
-209 LANTQYVSDRIGTD
+209 
-223 TVSLSNR
+223 
-230 INALGV
+230 
-236 SSGNTT
+236 
-242 ALKVN
+242 
-247 ISDTASMLNP
+247 
-257 YLRKL
+257 
-262 DTASLSKRIN
+262 
-272 VKLDSAQI
+272 
-280 PGIIAPYLASVAGL
+280 
-294 KYADSAAMLLPYAIR
+294 
-309 SNTIA
+309 SNT
-314 SINTKTNIADTAA
+314 
-327 MLLPYAIRS
+327 
-336 NTIASIDAE
+336 
-345 KTRAL
+345 
-350 AAEVLK
+350 
-356 VNIADT
+356 
-362 ASMLNRRFARD
+362 
-373 TVALSNRINLKTNI
+373 
-387 ADTSAM
+387 
-393 LLPYA
+393 
-398 IKSNTETSINTKVNI
+398 
-413 IDTAAMLSPYA
+413 
-424 INSNTVAS
+424 
-432 IDAEKTRALTAEAL
+432 
-446 KVNIADTASMLN
+446 
-458 RRFGRDTVALSN
+458 
-470 RINLKVNISDTALM
+470 
-484 LSRRF
+484 
-489 ARDTASLSN
+489 
-498 RINLKTNI
+498 
-506 ADTAAMLL
+506 
-514 PYAIRSNTIASINA
+514 
-528 EKARAIAEEA
+528 
-538 LKVNIADTS
+538 
-547 DMLLPYAIRSN
+547 
-558 TIASINLKT
+558 
-567 NIADTALM
+567 
-575 LSRRFAR
+575 
-582 DTASLS
+582 
-588 NRINLKTNS
+588 
-597 ADTAAMLLPYAI
+597 
-609 RSNTVASINAEKAR
+609 
-623 AIAEEALK
+623 
-631 VNIADTTDMLLPY
+631 
-644 AIRSNTIAS
+644 
-653 INLKTNIADT
+653 
-663 ALMLSRRFARDTA
+663 
-676 ALSRRINLKTNIED
+676 
-690 TAAMLL
+690 
-696 PYAIRS
+696 
-702 NTIASIN
+702 
-709 AEKARAIGEEALK
+709 
-722 VNIEDTAAMLLP
+722 
-734 YAIRSNTVASINLK
+734 
-748 TNIADTAAML
+748 
-758 LPYAIRSN
+758 
-766 TIASINLKTNI
+766 
-777 ADTALMLSRRFAR
+777 
-790 DTVSL
+790 
-795 SNRINALG
+795 
-803 TSVTNA
+803 
-809 ISDASASN
+809 
-817 GADLAAEIAR
+817 
-827 ATAAEAL
+827 
-834 KVNIADTSL
+834 
-843 MLTRRFGRDTV
+843 
-854 SLSNRINL
+854 
-862 KTNIAD
+862 
-868 TAAMLLPYA
+868 
-877 IRSNTIAS
+877 
-885 INAEKARAIAEEA
+885 
-898 LKVNIADT
+898 
-906 TDMLLPYAIRSN
+906 
-918 TIASI
+918 
-923 NLKTNI
+923 
-929 ADTALMLSRR
+929 
-939 FARDTASLSNR
+939 
-950 INLKTNITDTA
+950 
-961 DMLLPYAIRSNTETS
+961 
-976 INAEKTRALTAEAL
+976 
-990 KVNFSDTSLMLT
+990 
-1002 KRFARDTVSLSN
+1002 
-1014 RINALGTSV
+1014 
-1023 ENAISDAV
+1023 
-1031 ESNGADLA
+1031 
-1039 AEIARATA
+1039 
-1047 AENLKVNIADTS
+1047 
-1059 LMLTKRFGRDTVAL
+1059 
-1073 SNRINLKTNIADT
+1073 
-1086 ADMLLP
+1086 
-1092 YAIRSNTETSIN
+1092 
-1104 AEKSRA
+1104 
-1110 LTAEALKVN
+1110 
-1119 IADTANMLSRRIA
+1119 
-1132 RDTVSLSNR
+1132 
-1141 INALGSSV
+1141 
-1149 STEISNAISSGGS
+1149 
-1162 DLAAEIARATAA
+1162 
-1174 EALKVNISDTS
+1174 
-1185 AMLTRRFA
+1185 
-1193 RDTVALS
+1193 
-1200 NRINLKTNIADT
+1200 
-1212 AAMLLPYAVRSNT
+1212 
-1225 IASITAETT
+1225 ASITAETT
-1234 RAIAAETALDTRVTS
+1234 RAIAAETVLDSRVTSNTASITAETTRATAAETALDTRVTS

-1275 TASITAETTRA
+1275 TASITT
-1286 IAAETALD
+1286 LD
-1294 TRVTSNTASITAETT
+1294 TRVTSNTVSITT
-1309 RAIAAETALDTR
+1309 LDTR
-1321 VTSNTAS
+1321 VASNTAS
-1328 ITAETTRAIAAE
+1328 I
-1340 TALDTRVTSNTAS
+1340 
-1353 ITAETTRAIAAETA
+1353 TA

-1391 NISNNATNIAANTI
+1391 NISANATNITANTA

-1425 IEDTTNMLANYK
+1425 IEDTLTMLANYR
-1437 AAMIDNNARI
+1437 AAMINNNARI

-1480 DTKYPTVKA
+1480 DTKYPSVKA
-1489 VKDFVDNAITIATP
+1489 VKDFVDNAITVATP

-1509 KGKIQLSG
+1509 KGKVQLSG
-1517 DLAGIAASPS
+1517 DLAGIAASPT

-1534 TAVAINAA
+1534 TAAAINAA

-1600 TKNIYGNAFDG
+1600 TKLIYGNAFDG
-1611 SADLTQAIAGTFGG
+1611 SADLTQVIAGTFGG
-1625 TGIDNGSKTITL
+1625 TGVDNGSKTITL

-1652 FSTTLTSIGETNITL
+1652 YSTTLTSIGTTNITL

-1684 KTIVNVALTGVPTAP
+1684 KTIVDLNLTGIPTAP

-1705 STNQLATTEFVN
+1705 STNQLATTQFVN
-1717 ATTSAATPDASP
+1717 ATTAAATPDASP

-1735 QLAGDLSGIAT
+1735 QLAGDLGGIAT

-1791 GTITADLAGNAST
+1791 GIITADLVGNAST
-1804 ATKLA
+1804 ASKLA

-1821 SVNLTQAI
+1821 SGNLTQAI

-1892 LNKTL
+1892 LNKTI

-1903 GIPTAPTA
+1903 GIPIAPTA

-1949 DFGGTAA
+1949 DFGGSAA
-1956 LPTVVRVGGSTATDI
+1956 LPQVVKVGGSTAAAI
-1971 NTATILANAST
+1971 NAATILANAST
-1982 EVNTASAIVKRDA
+1982 DENTVSTLVKRDG

-2008 LGTATNITGIALGA
+2008 LGTSTNITGIALGA

-2033 TITLGGNIN
+2033 LITLGGNIN
-2042 TGRNFITTGVSGSGA
+2042 TGRNFTTTGVTGSGA
-2057 DITFKTTNT
+2057 DITFSTTNT
-2066 TNLILP
+2066 TSLILP

-2077 ATLAGTEEFTNKT
+2077 ATLAGTEAFTNKT
-2090 INGLSLIPATIGFSI
+2090 INGLSLIPASTGFSI

-2137 VTGSGTGLFAT
+2137 LTGSGTGSFAT

-2179 AAATTIT
+2179 AASTTIT

-2200 IVGDQNNQAAKVDM
+2200 IVGDQYNQAAKVDM
-2214 SGDISI
+2214 TGDISI

-2242 VTYDKIQNVS
+2242 VTYDKMQNVT

-2261 SAGAGLVEEISTIG
+2261 SAGAGLIEEISTIG

-2280 RAISPEFTG
+2280 RAISPTFTG
-2289 TPKVPTAT
+2289 TPTVPTAT

-2342 ITLGGDVNIAKNFTT
+2342 ITLGGNVNIAKNFIT
-2357 TGTTGSNASDI
+2357 TGMTGSNASDI

-2395 SIGGQQITGI
+2395 SIGGQQITGV

-2451 TAATDV
+2451 TGATDV

-2498 NIDDTKLATISSAGK
+2498 NIDDTKLATISTAGK

-2520 ATNANTADAIVARD
+2520 ATNANTPDAIVARD

-2609 ATILTSNALVTVGQ
+2609 ATILTSNALVTVAQ
-2623 GGTGAATAT
+2623 GGTGASTAT

-2650 FRALTAADLPAGS
+2650 FRALTATDLPAGS
-2663 GSYIANSTTQQASSN
+2663 GSYIANSTTQQTSAN

-2692 ANSFIVPGASS
+2692 ANSFIVPSASS
-2703 TQFLKGDGTLDGAT
+2703 TQFLKGDGTLDATT

-2766 SAIATFNTD
+2766 SAITTFNTD

-2804 TGNYNTATGFEALKL
+2804 TGNFNTAIGFEALKL
-2819 SSSSSYNSGFGSRSL
+2819 NSSSGYNSGFGSRSL
-2834 SNNTTGFE
+2834 SSNTTGSE

-2848 QSLYTNTTGNTNT
+2848 QSLYANTTGSYNT
-2861 ALGVNSMAL
+2861 ALGVNSLAL

-2909 SNTAIGFNAD
+2909 SNTAIGFSAD
-2919 VSTANLNNATALGA
+2919 VSTGILTNATALGA

-2994 ATLTNGKILVGN
+2994 ANLTNGKILVGN
-3006 ASNVATAVNISGD
+3006 ASNVATAVTISGD
-3019 VSITNTGVA
+3019 VSISNTGAA

-3043 SVETDDLAASAVTFA
+3043 AVETSDLANAAVTFA

-3068 LGRTTAS
+3068 LGRTSAS
-3075 TGAVEEI
+3075 TGAIEEI
-3082 AMSGSGNVSRVIVPT
+3082 SMSGSGNVSRVIVPT
-3097 YASMLL
+3097 YASMFAL
-3103 LNDSHSGALIYTQ
+3103 DDTHSGSLVYTQ

-3123 PDNLADGFYCTI
+3123 PESLADGFYCTI

-3146 TLTLA
+3146 TLTTA

-3171 GTVSVYAIT
+3171 GTVSVYAIK
-3180 IGGAKRYYINYGDAP
+3180 IGGAQRYYINYGDAP

-3247 QGGTGLTSLT
+3247 QGGTGLTSLA

-3309 QSAVG
+3309 QSGVG

-3334 APTWTT
+3334 APTWTS
-3340 IIPVANGGTG
+3340 IIPVTSGGTG

-3369 TVAPGTTGNVLV
+3369 SVAPGTTGNVLV

-3392 GASGVSLLG
+3392 GASGVSLVG
-3401 SIAATSNVKGATI
+3401 TIAATSNVKGATI
-3414 SGSTLTLTPADATN
+3414 SGSTITLTPADATN

-3449 LSGAINGNSTTS
+3449 VAGALNGGSTSS

-3514 MILQSDNNTVSFAGT
+3514 MILQSDNNTISFAGT

>member
-1 MLKKIFFPLLVL
+1 
-13 LCCICNIVTAQVTP
+13 
-27 DGILFQAV
+27 
-35 ARDANGNAAAGRNIY
+35 
-50 AKVNLLKS
+50 
-58 TATGTSVYA
+58 
-67 ESFKVVST
+67 
-75 DDGVFT
+75 
-81 IVIGKGTRT
+81 
-90 SGVAGLSSIAWNEA
+90 
-104 LHFVNIQIAIEPSL
+104 
-118 PTPGWSADNNYVDMG
+118 
-133 TSQLWTVPYAL
+133 
-144 FSSKATVADS
+144 
-154 AMSISTIVPGS
+154 
-165 KGGTGVN
+165 
-172 NTGRTITLGQN
+172 
-183 LTFKGTGDITITT
+183 
-196 TGVSNISLPTTGL
+196 
-209 LANTQYVSDRIGTD
+209 
-223 TVSLSNR
+223 
-230 INALGV
+230 
-236 SSGNTT
+236 
-242 ALKVN
+242 
-247 ISDTASMLNP
+247 
-257 YLRKL
+257 
-262 DTASLSKRIN
+262 
-272 VKLDSAQI
+272 
-280 PGIIAPYLASVAGL
+280 
-294 KYADSAAMLLPYAIR
+294 
-309 SNTIA
+309 
-314 SINTKTNIADTAA
+314 
-327 MLLPYAIRS
+327 
-336 NTIASIDAE
+336 
-345 KTRAL
+345 
-350 AAEVLK
+350 
-356 VNIADT
+356 
-362 ASMLNRRFARD
+362 
-373 TVALSNRINLKTNI
+373 
-387 ADTSAM
+387 
-393 LLPYA
+393 
-398 IKSNTETSINTKVNI
+398 
-413 IDTAAMLSPYA
+413 
-424 INSNTVAS
+424 
-432 IDAEKTRALTAEAL
+432 
-446 KVNIADTASMLN
+446 
-458 RRFGRDTVALSN
+458 
-470 RINLKVNISDTALM
+470 
-484 LSRRF
+484 
-489 ARDTASLSN
+489 
-498 RINLKTNI
+498 
-506 ADTAAMLL
+506 MLL

-538 LKVNIADTS
+538 LKVNIADSAAMLLPYAIRSNTIAS
-547 DMLLPYAIRSN
+547 INLKTNIADTATMLSRRFARDTVALSNRINLKTDIADTAAMLLPYAIRSNTVASINAEKSRAIAEEALKVNIADTTTMLLPYAIRSN

-582 DTASLS
+582 DTVALS
-588 NRINLKTNS
+588 NRINLKTNI

-609 RSNTVASINAEKAR
+609 RSNTVASINAEKTR

-631 VNIADTTDMLLPY
+631 VNIADTAAMLLPY

-663 ALMLSRRFARDTA
+663 AAMLLPYAIRSNTIASINLKTNIADTSLMLSRRFARDTVSLSNRINALGTSVTNAISDA
-676 ALSRRINLKTNIED
+676 AASSGADLAAEIARATAAENLKVNIADTSLMLTKRFGRDTVALSNRINLKVNIADTSLMLSRRIARDTVSLSNRINALGTSVSNAISDATASSGADLAAEIARATAAENLKVNIADTSLMLTRRFARDTVALSRRINLKTNIEDTAAMLLPYAIRSNTETSINTEKSRALTAEALKVNFTDTSLMLTRRFARDTVSLSNRINALGSSVSTEISNAISAGGTDLAAEIARATAAEALKVNIADTSLMLTRRFARDTASLSRRINLKTNIED

-702 NTIASIN
+702 NTIASIT
-709 AEKARAIGEEALK
+709 AETTRATTAENLK
-722 VNIEDTAAMLLP
+722 VNIADTAAMLTRRFARDTVALSNRINLKTNISDTADMLLP

-777 ADTALMLSRRFAR
+777 ADTAAMLLPYAIR
-790 DTVSL
+790 
-795 SNRINALG
+795 SNTI
-803 TSVTNA
+803 
-809 ISDASASN
+809 AS
-817 GADLAAEIAR
+817 
-827 ATAAEAL
+827 
-834 KVNIADTSL
+834 
-843 MLTRRFGRDTV
+843 
-854 SLSNRINL
+854 INL

-885 INAEKARAIAEEA
+885 IN
-898 LKVNIADT
+898 
-906 TDMLLPYAIRSN
+906 
-918 TIASI
+918 
-923 NLKTNI
+923 
-929 ADTALMLSRR
+929 
-939 FARDTASLSNR
+939 
-950 INLKTNITDTA
+950 
-961 DMLLPYAIRSNTETS
+961 
-976 INAEKTRALTAEAL
+976 
-990 KVNFSDTSLMLT
+990 
-1002 KRFARDTVSLSN
+1002 
-1014 RINALGTSV
+1014 
-1023 ENAISDAV
+1023 
-1031 ESNGADLA
+1031 
-1039 AEIARATA
+1039 
-1047 AENLKVNIADTS
+1047 
-1059 LMLTKRFGRDTVAL
+1059 
-1073 SNRINLKTNIADT
+1073 
-1086 ADMLLP
+1086 
-1092 YAIRSNTETSIN
+1092 
-1104 AEKSRA
+1104 
-1110 LTAEALKVN
+1110 
-1119 IADTANMLSRRIA
+1119 
-1132 RDTVSLSNR
+1132 
-1141 INALGSSV
+1141 
-1149 STEISNAISSGGS
+1149 
-1162 DLAAEIARATAA
+1162 
-1174 EALKVNISDTS
+1174 
-1185 AMLTRRFA
+1185 
-1193 RDTVALS
+1193 
-1200 NRINLKTNIADT
+1200 LKTNIADT
-1212 AAMLLPYAVRSNT
+1212 AAMLLPYAIRSNT
-1225 IASITAETT
+1225 IASITAEKTRAIAAETALDTRVISNTASITAEIT

-1249 NTASITAETTRA
+1249 NTASIT
-1261 IAAETALDTRVTSN
+1261 I
-1275 TASITAETTRA
+1275 
-1286 IAAETALD
+1286 
-1294 TRVTSNTASITAETT
+1294 
-1309 RAIAAETALDTR
+1309 
-1321 VTSNTAS
+1321 
-1328 ITAETTRAIAAE
+1328 
-1340 TALDTRVTSNTAS
+1340 LDTRVTSNTAS

-1437 AAMIDNNARI
+1437 AAMINNNARI

-1471 IDVSGDATS
+1471 TDVSGDATS
-1480 DTKYPTVKA
+1480 NTKYPTVKA
-1489 VKDFVDNAITIATP
+1489 VKDFVDNAITTATP

-1550 DANTVST
+1550 DANTIST

-1576 TGNVTGNVTGNLTGN
+1576 TGNVMGNVTGNLTGN
-1591 ASTATKLAA
+1591 ASTSTKLAA
-1600 TKNIYGNAFDG
+1600 TKLIYGNAFDG
-1611 SADLTQAIAGTFGG
+1611 STDLAQAIAGTFGG

-1637 GGNLLTANSFTTAGN
+1637 GGNILTANSFTTAGN
-1652 FSTTLTSIGETNITL
+1652 FSTILTSTGATNIIL

-1684 KTIVNVALTGVPTAP
+1684 KTMVDVALTGVPTAP
-1699 TAAAGT
+1699 TALAGT
-1705 STNQLATTEFVN
+1705 SNNQLATTQFVN

-1735 QLAGDLSGIAT
+1735 QLAGDLGGIAN

-1791 GTITADLAGNAST
+1791 GIITADLAGNAST

-1903 GIPTAPTA
+1903 GIPIAPTA
-1911 AANTNTDQVATT
+1911 DANTNSNQVATT

-1949 DFGGTAA
+1949 DFGGSAA
-1956 LPTVVRVGGSTATDI
+1956 LPQVVKVGGSTAAAI
-1971 NTATILANAST
+1971 NAATILANAST
-1982 EVNTASAIVKRDA
+1982 EVNTASAIVKRDG

-2008 LGTATNITGIALGA
+2008 LGISTNITGIALGA

-2090 INGLSLIPATIGFSI
+2090 INGLSLIPASIGFSI
-2105 SGGTTSKSLTI
+2105 TGGTSSKSLTI

-2137 VTGSGTGLFAT
+2137 LTGSGTGSFAT

-2168 ITIDEKGRITN
+2168 ITIDAKGRITN

-2200 IVGDQNNQAAKVDM
+2200 IVGDQYDQAAKVTM

-2220 NNAGATTIGAN
+2220 NNTGATTIGAN

-2252 ATNKILGRV
+2252 ATDKILGRV
-2261 SAGAGLVEEISTIG
+2261 SAGAGVVEEISTIG
-2275 TGNVV
+2275 TGNIV
-2280 RAISPEFTG
+2280 RAISPTFTG
-2289 TPKVPTAT
+2289 TPIVPTAT

-2323 SGILGGAN
+2323 SGILSGAN

-2342 ITLGGDVNIAKNFTT
+2342 ITLGGNVNIAKNFTT
-2357 TGTTGSNASDI
+2357 TGMTGSNASDI

-2395 SIGGQQITGI
+2395 SIGGQQITGV
-2405 INPVN
+2405 INPIN
-2410 GGTGVANDNTKLIT
+2410 GGTGVANDNTKTIT

-2437 TGVTGSGANITFKT
+2437 TGVTGSGANIIFKT

-2555 TKLAATK
+2555 TKLANPRS
-2562 TIYGNAFDG
+2562 IYGNNFDG
-2571 TANLTNIIASGFGGT
+2571 LNPLAQVIVSTYGGT

-2609 ATILTSNALVTVGQ
+2609 ATILTSNALVTVAQ

-2650 FRALTAADLPAGS
+2650 FRALTATDLPAGS
-2663 GSYIANSTTQQASSN
+2663 GSYIANSTTQQTSAN

-2692 ANSFIVPGASS
+2692 ANSFIVPSASG
-2703 TQFLKGDGTLDGAT
+2703 TQFLKGDGTLDGTT
-2717 YATAGA
+2717 YAIAGA

-2751 ADLTTAQTIAGAKTF
+2751 VDLTTAQTIAGAKTY
-2766 SAIATFNTD
+2766 SGIATFNTD

-2804 TGNYNTATGFEALKL
+2804 TGNFNTATGFEALKL

-2954 TSGTITAGAV
+2954 TTGTITAGAV

-3019 VSITNTGVA
+3019 VSITNTGAA

-3043 SVETDDLAASAVTFA
+3043 AVETDDLAASAVTFA

-3068 LGRTTAS
+3068 LGRTTGS

-3082 AMSGSGNVSRVIVPT
+3082 SMSGSGNVSRVIVPT
-3097 YASMLL
+3097 YASMFA
-3103 LNDSHSGALIYTQ
+3103 LNDSHSGSLVYTQ

-3123 PDNLADGFYCTI
+3123 PESLADGFYCTI
-3135 VNYGGAPCTSN
+3135 VNYGGAVCTSN
-3146 TLTLA
+3146 TLTTA

-3165 FTIPLG
+3165 FSIPLG
-3171 GTVSVYAIT
+3171 GTVSVYAIK
-3180 IGGAKRYYINYGDAP
+3180 IGGAQRYYINYGDAP

-3247 QGGTGLTSLT
+3247 QGGTGLTSLS

-3334 APTWTT
+3334 APTWTST
-3340 IIPVANGGTG
+3340 IPVTSGGTG

-3449 LSGAINGNSTTS
+3449 VAGALNGNSTTS

-3473 VTANLTISSANAA
+3473 VTANLTISSVNAA
-3486 TYNGKVLVCSGSA
+3486 IYNGKVLVCSGSA

-3514 MILQSDNNTVSFAGT
+3514 MILQSDNNTVSFSGT